1 MGIKNR
7 ISKIVKLTVFMLLAV
22 VISASFMQI
31 TFAKKVIKSVPS
43 HVENYQ
49 IPGYITYEQ
58 YINDPFLLCTA
69 HGVAI
74 PGYGSTL
81 VVSGGH
87 TADTTDQGKPTGY
100 LTVKDLGTAT
110 IFANEDY
117 TDLTDT
123 TSRTY
128 GYYTEAIEHQA
139 TPAEAYIL
147 AELDQNTPG
156 NGVEFTVTDREYTG
170 DVYEDAYL
178 DVDGKRYYAIEYNS
192 AHEPTKYVAKVNGKY
207 YEVEMDN
214 TEGSGSYSAVQVAW
228 WAVATVQEGS
238 RVPDNSLATEARN
251 FEEYI
256 NMLSPNGKYEIIRDG
271 EVETTEVSSISLN
284 KTNVTLDP
292 GKTEKLELTMLPDN
306 LAKTDITWTTS
317 NKDVVGIDAEGKITA
332 KKAGTATIT
341 VAVKNNDSM
350 KAVCKVTVTGKV
362 EENKD
367 NKEDKKQLRDEN
379 KDLNILYVGTEDKT
393 TEQLGDDLS
402 GLAEKYGY
410 SSKFN
415 HIKTNGDLTDLVG
428 SDDWN
433 KLDLESYDVI
443 VIQENENT
451 IRTNGEEFRNA
462 AKKIA
467 DSAKSKNSNVK
478 LFVRQVSANKDAD
491 SNAKNSI
498 YNTVSEAA
506 KDIGG
511 TVINDG
517 KAFDESSSKNS
528 NINLYSG
535 NENMSDDGTY
545 LSATCIFA
553 TVYGHSPVGVAYYG
567 KAGEADAKKLQE
579 IAASVCSSSIKE
591 DDSNKEESEKTEEG
605 ENPESVDGVYEGTVS
620 AENLFNIDYPTSMES
635 DKAEVLYDSTTNKYR
650 IGPFKVSY
658 LRYITKCGERPAADF
673 SGITESLLTGKFYKD
688 GKEEI
693 DIISTD
699 NYRFV
704 YEHDHAAVREAN
716 NNVDTDASYPFPYSD
731 EEFYIELDY
740 LEDLASITSFKFNF
754 HYMNGGATYTVF
766 RGTYLTIQWRV
777 INTGT
782 LASSS
787 STAYVSEPKV
797 QLMDNFTNSL
807 GIDLLKVANENREI
821 ESIQGPYYDN
831 WDTEREHPNW
841 TVHFTDGTSMG
852 GQLEGPYYDNW
863 DTEREH
869 PNYNLTLADGTVLHP
884 TEAQVNGIAGTQ
896 EVTLKYENMTEDGT
910 VYPDG
915 LSKSKIGKIVSA
927 DKFMG
932 NYDVVDI
939 DNSTVTFDG
948 DNVNINVKIKK
959 ISEIITYFGGSTTYM
974 TDAQEQTATINR
986 NRNSL
991 VVTGNVDVS
1000 FQYYVATATAS
1011 PGAPAVPIKMTA
1023 TIKVSYMY
1031 INPLE
1036 DYADAG
1042 NIKAKAEKAT
1052 ALLSLKSGGIKLEK
1066 KGFLDDTKIE
1076 LTCNKTIKI
1085 SAAGNEG
1092 CIKGSG
1098 NASVVISKSGA
1109 NHYAWF
1115 TIEDGDYVVKAKVD
1129 IEVPDFHLEK
1139 SSIDLSGGSSASTV
1153 FYNACKNDVGDAP
1166 GIRGEDGALKIPETL
1181 PAEVSTSGIVLNGLD
1196 GYNLDQSSLAGA
1208 TIDGYTFA
1216 PGWAWTEED
1225 GEVVGIEV
1233 TAQNTIQGL
1242 SAVVTADISEREG
1255 GHSATLTINYTSP
1268 ATASGEQLQGLV
1280 ENLGGILMAVGGT
1293 PSKSQTQTTVGPGG
1307 GDPGGSGDGD
1317 YDEDDTEMGTGA
1329 AYLVDYDADIEFI
1342 MGEIDLT
1349 TSIGG
1354 MVWEDAE
1361 PFVKGEES
1369 KADGIFNEADGDKK
1383 LSKIEVRIW
1392 KVVYELKDNAYVE
1405 VTSGDHARTLADA
1418 YRTKTVSEDGSI
1430 KLEDKI
1436 DFESDDKA
1444 KRLFTDDNGDY
1455 KVYLNIPAIE
1465 GLDPEKY
1472 KVSYDVEFIYDG
1484 QTYEVTEYL
1493 ASTGE
1498 TETAKK
1504 VEKFESTSATP
1515 DGAGENPNP
1524 VDYSAYANDSYAIET
1539 YDERYAYDTKFTE
1552 VYGKEEIKSDGT
1564 TKGAASNPDAE
1575 NSEELE
1581 LNYTSSDKGFDE
1593 IPSEETN
1600 VENNVDTNNETN
1612 NAQTRKESTL
1622 VTKDNEG
1629 YIYDQYGMKARTSTA
1644 GLLLPYEDR
1653 IHVEDKKEDI
1663 PLEYIDTG
1671 AVGQFTY
1678 YKPINEYFS
1687 HINLGLVNRDHSD
1700 VTVSQD
1706 LYKAGITVNQDDLTY
1721 KYSALIDLEDEKYA
1735 DKLNMLLDMQNS
1747 GVAYEIGL
1755 YASDFYYRSDVYKA
1769 DYQTE
1774 VIKDVID
1781 QAKQESELRLFA
1793 TYKISVYND
1802 SDNQDVSIN
1811 KLNDYFD
1818 STYTL
1823 ITEEVKTK
1831 IEDENGVREE
1841 QVVAEPSYFRIYNPL
1856 GANLE
1861 ESPYHYNMKEDLE
1874 AGLTRVNRTEE
1885 ESEKMVTGQVTWTI
1899 DESENGL
1906 REVKGTDEAPGGEY
1920 RKMTTE
1926 TFKTTTADGGKRV
1939 TNELTLR
1946 PGEKLEI
1953 FVSFEVDRQGYN
1965 EATTEEYEE
1974 SKEEKDKTRADLLG
1988 GKNNVAEVA
1997 NYTTFY
2003 TEESLG
2009 KNNNVAYKAGEVSGK
2024 VDKDSAADNVNFEMT
2039 EVVENNGA
2047 KYTVLDKKWLEDD
2060 TETAPVFRV
2069 FIRDKDTSKRSIN
2082 GIVWDEELSEKV
2094 DGVENTSTG
2103 DGKYTEGEKGI
2114 PGVTVTLVEKI
2125 KISEEEATLED
2136 GRNIPAGEY
2145 EYVWPDGAFS
2155 DAIPG
2160 YTSVTMSDKDGKY
2173 QLENF
2178 VSGNYVVRFEY
2189 GNTAL
2194 TMDYNG
2200 QDYKNT
2206 SYQEGIVN
2214 PSQGTIDENFKEE
2227 HKNNDQTTPEL
2238 LEQMTLNNEWHDL
2251 TGVTEGLT
2259 NSENEQRVS
2268 DARDYEARRLGIIG
2282 FTRTINNSTA
2292 EILAVAD
2299 SQELKDL
2306 KQAILNEMNKESD
2319 AAKTYQE
2326 ALEKVKN
2333 SDERLKAFVESDE
2346 YKALIEYTSMEA
2358 NTSKLRVQIEDS
2370 SDLDFGVT
2378 KKSTGGAFTVNVGG
2392 TYDQILDAMKNDPEN
2407 VKKEHTINNI
2417 DFGLERRPDTII
2429 QLDKYLQRI
2438 ELQKENEP
2446 IFRLVLNR
2454 SGEIQTEQSI
2464 GNESLL
2470 SLEESE
2476 GTQGFRYINMEEDYL
2491 RNTRIFVDYEIA
2503 VTNKSEVDYASS
2515 KLVNETYTDEK
2526 LDEYIDT
2533 INDNSVSGE
2542 GIRYGEYAGLFY
2554 YTHDKNA
2561 INEDYT
2567 VAGGAYRDDAVRT
2580 TVDYVV
2586 DYIDPSI
2593 NLAEGLSNWESA
2605 GNDGEAGK
2613 RFESLEGL
2621 ISDDSYT
2628 EQKPENDQSD
2638 NTETKYYLQDNDG
2651 NLYMSESRANLAITT
2666 NDGLDRNMKT
2676 TPQLERGSKGE
2687 GKLRY
2692 EVSTGNDK
2700 VNDMGQKAYS
2710 NEQVIVENILS
2721 YKNNT
2726 YEPTTHNKDLTKELS
2741 TINLGDEKADDK
2753 PTSGS
2758 VVVNTTA
2765 DVTNDLSMDD
2775 MIYDNLAEVLV
2786 YSNSVGRRTMAA
2798 IPGNAFEIVK
2808 QNVNDSSLQSAGGG
2822 IWNAGHSS
2830 NPAKDEKI
2838 LEDLI
2843 AEYSKPIE
2851 YTQTAKYAFNTKEAL
2866 KESNPEETGK
2876 YIAELDADAAEYVT
2890 FTEPTG
2896 LSKTMQNQTIF
2907 IIAMLIALIVLA
2919 VGIIVITLRVVM
2931 VKSTDDVTIEST
2943 KE

>member
-31 TFAKKVIKSVPS
+31 AFAKKVIKSVPS
-43 HVENYQ
+43 HAENYKT
-49 IPGYITYEQ
+49 PRYITYEE

-74 PGYGSTL
+74 PGYNSTL
-81 VVSGGH
+81 VISGGH
-87 TADTTDQGKPTGY
+87 TEDTTDQGIPTGK
-100 LTVKDLGTAT
+100 LTADDLGKAT
-110 IFANEDY
+110 VFSGHGY
-117 TDLTDT
+117 TDLVPT

-128 GYYTEAIEHQA
+128 GYYTDAEVHQA

-256 NMLSPNGKYEIIRDG
+256 NMLSPNGKFEIIRDG

-292 GKTEKLELTMLPDN
+292 GKTEQLELTMLPDN

-317 NKDVVGIDAEGKITA
+317 NKDVVGIDSKGKITA

-362 EENKD
+362 EENKDNKD

-545 LSATCIFA
+545 LSAACIFA

-591 DDSNKEESEKTEEG
+591 DDSNKEESEETTEEG
-605 ENPESVDGVYEGTVS
+605 ENPESVDGVYEGSVS

-635 DKAEVLYDSTTNKYR
+635 ENAEVLYDSTTNKYK

-673 SGITESLLTGKFYKD
+673 SGITESLLTGKFYRD
-688 GKEEI
+688 GKEVTEL
-693 DIISTD
+693 ISTD

-754 HYMNGGATYTVF
+754 HYMNGGATFTVYH
-766 RGTYLTIQWRV
+766 GTYLTIQWSV
-777 INTGT
+777 HTTYLSSGT
-782 LASSS
+782 SASAFNKDDKIMLSK
-787 STAYVSEPKV
+787 YIR
-797 QLMDNFTNSL
+797 D
-807 GIDLLKVANENREI
+807 GIDTTLKKVEENSGAV
-821 ESIQGPYYDN
+821 SIDYSFNPGGLTPGSVNSY
-831 WDTEREHPNW
+831 TSK
-841 TVHFTDGTSMG
+841 GTS
-852 GQLEGPYYDNW
+852 DNT
-863 DTEREH
+863 D
-869 PNYNLTLADGTVLHP
+869 
-884 TEAQVNGIAGTQ
+884 
-896 EVTLKYENMTEDGT
+896 
-910 VYPDG
+910 PDY
-915 LSKSKIGKIVSA
+915 
-927 DKFMG
+927 F
-932 NYDVVDI
+932 
-939 DNSTVTFDG
+939 
-948 DNVNINVKIKK
+948 
-959 ISEIITYFGGSTTYM
+959 IITYDYSIAGATLSGFGSNVEGVSVTYSGGIV
-974 TDAQEQTATINR
+974 TIKIPRDYSRLYVEGN
-986 NRNSL
+986 L
-991 VVTGNVDVS
+991 VVTFTSQTEVDNGDGTTTVEATGRSQNISYSYDNVENFAWDLVHKHEPM
-1000 FQYYVATATAS
+1000 AE
-1011 PGAPAVPIKMTA
+1011 PISSNT
-1023 TIKVSYMY
+1023 
-1031 INPLE
+1031 
-1036 DYADAG
+1036 
-1042 NIKAKAEKAT
+1042 
-1052 ALLSLKSGGIKLEK
+1052 KLEAASYDDHMGLDVDRL
-1066 KGFLDDTKIE
+1066 GFLGTDGGTKVRLYYNVPFEDTKIE
-1076 LTCNKTIKI
+1076 ISHERGDQPKAINGEEVVVDRSGHYGVQIKATSNSNPNVYFIVYIPLMLKDLYAETSDI
-1085 SAAGNEG
+1085 S
-1092 CIKGSG
+1092 
-1098 NASVVISKSGA
+1098 IS
-1109 NHYAWF
+1109 
-1115 TIEDGDYVVKAKVD
+1115 
-1129 IEVPDFHLEK
+1129 
-1139 SSIDLSGGSSASTV
+1139 GSSTAQV
-1153 FYNACKNDVGDAP
+1153 EFYNANGEPGNDVA
-1166 GIRGEDGALKIPETL
+1166 
-1181 PAEVSTSGIVLNGLD
+1181 LNGIIEKIKGLIVEKQYVEGRD
-1196 GYNLDQSSLAGA
+1196 PDNAS
-1208 TIDGYTFA
+1208 
-1216 PGWAWTEED
+1216 TEFTSYIKS
-1225 GEVVGIEV
+1225 VGLNSD
-1233 TAQNTIQGL
+1233 NT
-1242 SAVVTADISEREG
+1242 AVVFTGNEMQEMDVMAMLLFSFKDDSDE
-1255 GHSATLTINYTSP
+1255 
-1268 ATASGEQLQGLV
+1268 GLV
-1280 ENLGGILMAVGGT
+1280 EVNITFTGTANSNVSGDGDQPENTEGETAGESDNPNGQNDTSSGTVVDQQLMPTSAT
-1293 PSKSQTQTTVGPGG
+1293 ESKSQTQTTVGPGG
-1307 GDPGGSGDGD
+1307 GDPGGSGGD
-1317 YDEDDTEMGTGA
+1317 SDEEDTEMGTGA
-1329 AYLVDYDADIEFI
+1329 AYLVDYDADIEFLPDG
-1342 MGEIDLT
+1342 MEIDLT

-1392 KVVYELKDNAYVE
+1392 KVVYEKKDSTYEE
-1405 VTSGDHARTLADA
+1405 VTSGEYVRTLADA
-1418 YRTKTVSEDGSI
+1418 YRKKTVSENGSV

-1436 DFESDDKA
+1436 DFESDDRS
-1444 KRLFTDDNGDY
+1444 KRLYTDDNGDY
-1455 KVYLNIPAIE
+1455 TAYLNVPAIQ
-1465 GLDPEKY
+1465 GLDTEKY

-1552 VYGKEEIKSDGT
+1552 VYGKDTIKSDGT
-1564 TKGAASNPDAE
+1564 TLGAASNPDAE

-1581 LNYTSSDKGFDE
+1581 LKYTSSDKGFDE

-2069 FIRDKDTSKRSIN
+2069 FIRDKDTSMRSIN

-2125 KISEEEATLED
+2125 KISEEESTLED

-2214 PSQGTIDENFKEE
+2214 PSQDTIDENFKEE

-2407 VKKEHTINNI
+2407 VKKEYTINSI

-2526 LDEYIDT
+2526 LDEFIDT

-2567 VAGGAYRDDAVRT
+2567 VAGGTYRDDAVRT
-2580 TVDYVV
+2580 TVDSVV

-2896 LSKTMQNQTIF
+2896 LSKTMQNQTVF

>member
-31 TFAKKVIKSVPS
+31 AFAKKVIKSVPS
-43 HVENYQ
+43 HAENYKT
-49 IPGYITYEQ
+49 PRYITYEE

-74 PGYGSTL
+74 PGYNSTL
-81 VVSGGH
+81 VISGGH
-87 TADTTDQGKPTGY
+87 TEDTTDQGIPTGK
-100 LTVKDLGTAT
+100 LTADDLGKAT
-110 IFANEDY
+110 VFSGHGY
-117 TDLTDT
+117 TDLVPT

-128 GYYTEAIEHQA
+128 GYYTDAEVHQA

-256 NMLSPNGKYEIIRDG
+256 NMLSPNGKFEIIRDG

-292 GKTEKLELTMLPDN
+292 GKTEQLELTMLPDN

-317 NKDVVGIDAEGKITA
+317 NKDVVGIDSKGKITA

-367 NKEDKKQLRDEN
+367 DKEDKKQLRDEN

-545 LSATCIFA
+545 LSAACIFA

-591 DDSNKEESEKTEEG
+591 DDSNKEESEETTEEG
-605 ENPESVDGVYEGTVS
+605 ENPESVDGVYEGSVS

-635 DKAEVLYDSTTNKYR
+635 ENAEVLYDSTTNKYK

-673 SGITESLLTGKFYKD
+673 SGITESLLTGKFYRD
-688 GKEEI
+688 GKEVTEL
-693 DIISTD
+693 ISTD

-754 HYMNGGATYTVF
+754 HYMNGGATFTVYH
-766 RGTYLTIQWRV
+766 GTYLTIQWSV
-777 INTGT
+777 HTTYLSSGT
-782 LASSS
+782 SASAFNKDDKIMLSK
-787 STAYVSEPKV
+787 YIR
-797 QLMDNFTNSL
+797 D
-807 GIDLLKVANENREI
+807 GIDNTLKRVEENSGAVSI
-821 ESIQGPYYDN
+821 EYSFNPGGLTPGSVNSY
-831 WDTEREHPNW
+831 TSK
-841 TVHFTDGTSMG
+841 GTS
-852 GQLEGPYYDNW
+852 DNT
-863 DTEREH
+863 D
-869 PNYNLTLADGTVLHP
+869 
-884 TEAQVNGIAGTQ
+884 
-896 EVTLKYENMTEDGT
+896 
-910 VYPDG
+910 PDY
-915 LSKSKIGKIVSA
+915 
-927 DKFMG
+927 F
-932 NYDVVDI
+932 
-939 DNSTVTFDG
+939 
-948 DNVNINVKIKK
+948 
-959 ISEIITYFGGSTTYM
+959 IITYDYSIAGATLSGFGSNVEGVSVTYSGGIV
-974 TDAQEQTATINR
+974 TIKIPRDYSRLYVEGN
-986 NRNSL
+986 L
-991 VVTGNVDVS
+991 VVTFTSQTEVDNGDGTTTVEATGRSQNISYSYDNVENFAWDLVHKHEPM
-1000 FQYYVATATAS
+1000 AE
-1011 PGAPAVPIKMTA
+1011 PISSNT
-1023 TIKVSYMY
+1023 
-1031 INPLE
+1031 
-1036 DYADAG
+1036 
-1042 NIKAKAEKAT
+1042 
-1052 ALLSLKSGGIKLEK
+1052 KLEAASYDDHMGLDVDRL
-1066 KGFLDDTKIE
+1066 GFLGTDGGTKVRLYYNVPFEDTKIE
-1076 LTCNKTIKI
+1076 ISHERGDQPKAINGEEVVVDRSGHYGVQIKATSNSNPNVYFIVYIPLMLKDLYAETSDI
-1085 SAAGNEG
+1085 S
-1092 CIKGSG
+1092 
-1098 NASVVISKSGA
+1098 IS
-1109 NHYAWF
+1109 
-1115 TIEDGDYVVKAKVD
+1115 
-1129 IEVPDFHLEK
+1129 
-1139 SSIDLSGGSSASTV
+1139 GSSTAQV
-1153 FYNACKNDVGDAP
+1153 EFYNANGEPGNDVA
-1166 GIRGEDGALKIPETL
+1166 
-1181 PAEVSTSGIVLNGLD
+1181 LNGIIEKIKGLIVEKQYVEGRD
-1196 GYNLDQSSLAGA
+1196 PDNAS
-1208 TIDGYTFA
+1208 
-1216 PGWAWTEED
+1216 TEFTSYIKS
-1225 GEVVGIEV
+1225 VGLNSD
-1233 TAQNTIQGL
+1233 NT
-1242 SAVVTADISEREG
+1242 AVVFTGNEMQEMDVMAMLLFSFKDDSDE
-1255 GHSATLTINYTSP
+1255 
-1268 ATASGEQLQGLV
+1268 GLV
-1280 ENLGGILMAVGGT
+1280 EVNITFTGTANSNVSGDGDQPENTEGETAGESDNPNGQNDTSSGTVVDQQLMPTSAT
-1293 PSKSQTQTTVGPGG
+1293 ESKSQTQTTVGPGG
-1307 GDPGGSGDGD
+1307 GDPGGSGGD
-1317 YDEDDTEMGTGA
+1317 SDEEDTEMGTGA
-1329 AYLVDYDADIEFI
+1329 AYLVDYDADIEFLPDG
-1342 MGEIDLT
+1342 MEIDLT

-1392 KVVYELKDNAYVE
+1392 KVVYEKKDSTYEE
-1405 VTSGDHARTLADA
+1405 VTSGEYVRTLADA
-1418 YRTKTVSEDGSI
+1418 YRKKTVSENGSV

-1856 GANLE
+1856 GTNLE

-2069 FIRDKDTSKRSIN
+2069 FIRDKDTSMRSIN

-2094 DGVENTSTG
+2094 DGVENISTG

-2125 KISEEEATLED
+2125 KISEEESTLED

-2214 PSQGTIDENFKEE
+2214 PSQDTIDENFKEE

-2407 VKKEHTINNI
+2407 VKKEYTINSI

-2741 TINLGDEKADDK
+2741 TINLGDEKADNK

-2896 LSKTMQNQTIF
+2896 LSKTMQNQTVF

>member
-43 HVENYQ
+43 HAENYKM
-49 IPGYITYEQ
+49 PRYITYEE

-74 PGYGSTL
+74 PGYNSTW
-81 VVSGGH
+81 VISGDNRTH
-87 TADTTDQGKPTGY
+87 ETDQGDDTGY
-100 LTVKDLGTAT
+100 LTAEDLGAAT
-110 IFANEDY
+110 CFADGTY
-117 TDLTDT
+117 KGLVPT

-128 GYYTEAIEHQA
+128 GYYTDAKEYQA
-139 TPAEAYIL
+139 TPAEAYVL

-178 DVDGKRYYAIEYNS
+178 EVDGEKYYAIEFNS

-367 NKEDKKQLRDEN
+367 DKEDKKQLRDEN

-451 IRTNGEEFRNA
+451 IRTNGEEFRNV

-545 LSATCIFA
+545 LSAACIFA

-591 DDSNKEESEKTEEG
+591 DDSNKEESEETTEEG
-605 ENPESVDGVYEGTVS
+605 ENPESVDGVYEGSVS

-635 DKAEVLYDSTTNKYR
+635 ENAEVLYDSTTNKYK

-673 SGITESLLTGKFYKD
+673 SGITESLLTGKFYRD
-688 GKEEI
+688 GKEVTEL
-693 DIISTD
+693 ISTD

-754 HYMNGGATYTVF
+754 HYMNGGATFTVF
-766 RGTYLTIQWRV
+766 HGTYLTIQWKV
-777 INTGT
+777 NKTMLSVGGGT
-782 LASSS
+782 SSAS
-787 STAYVSEPKV
+787 V
-797 QLMDNFTNSL
+797 DNLRNN
-807 GIDLLKVANENREI
+807 GEIDLDTEKVANTNWTTSVNVSDMLTESNVSVSGTHETRISGADNATIVITAEDDEYITFDWHMNESVGRCDLQSTTISDGDGSVVNGGSLSWEGFLGTSPVIEGIKIKKSYNEI
-821 ESIQGPYYDN
+821 ETYAIVYLDIKHLTTRQTHSIFVHYYA
-831 WDTEREHPNW
+831 TYSKK
-841 TVHFTDGTSMG
+841 TA
-852 GQLEGPYYDNW
+852 LEYLKNVAFKA
-863 DTEREH
+863 
-869 PNYNLTLADGTVLHP
+869 N
-884 TEAQVNGIAGTQ
+884 TQ
-896 EVTLKYENMTEDGT
+896 N
-910 VYPDG
+910 DG
-915 LSKSKIGKIVSA
+915 LRIK
-927 DKFMG
+927 
-932 NYDVVDI
+932 
-939 DNSTVTFDG
+939 NSSGAIEVRKEGFLG
-948 DNVNINVKIKK
+948 SNGVKIKLESTNM
-959 ISEIITYFGGSTTYM
+959 SENESPTIKYEKTFG
-974 TDAQEQTATINR
+974 ELTIN
-986 NRNSL
+986 NSG
-991 VVTGNVDVS
+991 V
-1000 FQYYVATATAS
+1000 
-1011 PGAPAVPIKMTA
+1011 I
-1023 TIKVSYMY
+1023 TIKKSPDENAKIKTSIEYEGAK
-1031 INPLE
+1031 IDFTL
-1036 DYADAG
+1036 
-1042 NIKAKAEKAT
+1042 NIKVPAPYTPMNNGMEIRGMTKS
-1052 ALLSLKSGGIKLEK
+1052 ALLYNLNGDYQQSSGTS
-1066 KGFLDDTKIE
+1066 FAD
-1076 LTCNKTIKI
+1076 IKI
-1085 SAAGNEG
+1085 MGL
-1092 CIKGSG
+1092 
-1098 NASVVISKSGA
+1098 
-1109 NHYAWF
+1109 
-1115 TIEDGDYVVKAKVD
+1115 TVD
-1129 IEVPDFHLEK
+1129 IEISGTISNTDPAVYLSELSESQ
-1139 SSIDLSGGSSASTV
+1139 SSRAVFTGQNNNLASGENADITITLTDSA
-1153 FYNACKNDVGDAP
+1153 
-1166 GIRGEDGALKIPETL
+1166 GETIVITF
-1181 PAEVSTSGIVLNGLD
+1181 VYSG
-1196 GYNLDQSSLAGA
+1196 NLDQ
-1208 TIDGYTFA
+1208 D
-1216 PGWAWTEED
+1216 
-1225 GEVVGIEV
+1225 
-1233 TAQNTIQGL
+1233 
-1242 SAVVTADISEREG
+1242 
-1255 GHSATLTINYTSP
+1255 
-1268 ATASGEQLQGLV
+1268 
-1280 ENLGGILMAVGGT
+1280 VGGDPEEPET
-1293 PSKSQTQTTVGPGG
+1293 PTDPDNPDDPDRSGNPDNPDNPDGPGGSETPIADNLTPTSANQHKSQTQTTVGPGG
-1307 GDPGGSGDGD
+1307 GDPGGSGGD
-1317 YDEDDTEMGTGA
+1317 SDEEDTEMGTGA
-1329 AYLVDYDADIEFI
+1329 AYLVDYDADIEFLPDG
-1342 MGEIDLT
+1342 MEIDLT

-1392 KVVYELKDNAYVE
+1392 KVVYEKKDSTYEE
-1405 VTSGDHARTLADA
+1405 VTSGEYVRTLADA
-1418 YRTKTVSEDGSI
+1418 YRKKTVSEDGSI

-1455 KVYLNIPAIE
+1455 KVYLNIPAVE

-2069 FIRDKDTSKRSIN
+2069 FIRDKDTSMRSIN

-2214 PSQGTIDENFKEE
+2214 PSQDTIDENFKEE

-2407 VKKEHTINNI
+2407 VKKEYTINSI

-2896 LSKTMQNQTIF
+2896 LSKTMQNQTVF

>member
-43 HVENYQ
+43 HAENYKM
-49 IPGYITYEQ
+49 PRYITYEE

-74 PGYGSTL
+74 PGYNSTL
-81 VVSGGH
+81 VISGGH
-87 TADTTDQGKPTGY
+87 TEDTTDQGIPTGK
-100 LTVKDLGTAT
+100 LTADDLGKAT
-110 IFANEDY
+110 VFSGHGY
-117 TDLTDT
+117 TDLVPT

-128 GYYTEAIEHQA
+128 GYYTDAEVHQA

-256 NMLSPNGKYEIIRDG
+256 NMLSPNGKFEIIRDG

-292 GKTEKLELTMLPDN
+292 GKTEQLELTMLPDN

-317 NKDVVGIDAEGKITA
+317 NKDVVGIDSKGKITA

-367 NKEDKKQLRDEN
+367 DKEDKKQLRDEN

-545 LSATCIFA
+545 LSAACIFA

-591 DDSNKEESEKTEEG
+591 DDSNKEESEETTEEG
-605 ENPESVDGVYEGTVS
+605 ENPESVDGVYEGSVS

-635 DKAEVLYDSTTNKYR
+635 ENAEVLYDSTTNKYK

-673 SGITESLLTGKFYKD
+673 SGITESLLTGKFYRD
-688 GKEEI
+688 GKEVTEL
-693 DIISTD
+693 ISTD

-754 HYMNGGATYTVF
+754 HYMNGGATFTVYH
-766 RGTYLTIQWRV
+766 GTYLTIQWSV
-777 INTGT
+777 HTTYLSSGT
-782 LASSS
+782 SASAFNKDDKIMLSK
-787 STAYVSEPKV
+787 YIR
-797 QLMDNFTNSL
+797 D
-807 GIDLLKVANENREI
+807 GIDNTLKRVEENSGAVSI
-821 ESIQGPYYDN
+821 EYSFNPGGLTPGSVNSY
-831 WDTEREHPNW
+831 TSK
-841 TVHFTDGTSMG
+841 GTS
-852 GQLEGPYYDNW
+852 DNT
-863 DTEREH
+863 D
-869 PNYNLTLADGTVLHP
+869 
-884 TEAQVNGIAGTQ
+884 
-896 EVTLKYENMTEDGT
+896 
-910 VYPDG
+910 PDY
-915 LSKSKIGKIVSA
+915 
-927 DKFMG
+927 F
-932 NYDVVDI
+932 
-939 DNSTVTFDG
+939 
-948 DNVNINVKIKK
+948 
-959 ISEIITYFGGSTTYM
+959 IITYDYSIAGATLSGFGSNVEGVSVTYSGGIV
-974 TDAQEQTATINR
+974 TIKIPRDYSRLYVEGN
-986 NRNSL
+986 L
-991 VVTGNVDVS
+991 VVTFTSQTEVDNGDGTTTVEATGRSQNISYSYDNVENFAWDLVHKHEPM
-1000 FQYYVATATAS
+1000 AE
-1011 PGAPAVPIKMTA
+1011 PISSNT
-1023 TIKVSYMY
+1023 
-1031 INPLE
+1031 
-1036 DYADAG
+1036 
-1042 NIKAKAEKAT
+1042 
-1052 ALLSLKSGGIKLEK
+1052 KLEAASYDDHMGLDVDRL
-1066 KGFLDDTKIE
+1066 GFLGTDGGTKVRLYYNVPFEDTKIE
-1076 LTCNKTIKI
+1076 ISHERGDQPKAINGEEVVVDRSGHYGVQIKATSNSNPNVYFIVYIPLMLKDLYAETSDI
-1085 SAAGNEG
+1085 S
-1092 CIKGSG
+1092 
-1098 NASVVISKSGA
+1098 IS
-1109 NHYAWF
+1109 
-1115 TIEDGDYVVKAKVD
+1115 
-1129 IEVPDFHLEK
+1129 
-1139 SSIDLSGGSSASTV
+1139 GSSTAQV
-1153 FYNACKNDVGDAP
+1153 EFYNANGEPGNDVA
-1166 GIRGEDGALKIPETL
+1166 
-1181 PAEVSTSGIVLNGLD
+1181 LNGIIEKIKGLIVEKQYVEGRD
-1196 GYNLDQSSLAGA
+1196 PDNAS
-1208 TIDGYTFA
+1208 
-1216 PGWAWTEED
+1216 TEFTSYIKS
-1225 GEVVGIEV
+1225 VGLNSD
-1233 TAQNTIQGL
+1233 NT
-1242 SAVVTADISEREG
+1242 AVVFTGNEMQEMDVMAMLLFSFKDDSDE
-1255 GHSATLTINYTSP
+1255 
-1268 ATASGEQLQGLV
+1268 GLV
-1280 ENLGGILMAVGGT
+1280 EVNITFTGTANSNVSGDGDQPENTEGETAGESDNPNGQNDTSSGTVVDQQLMPTSAT
-1293 PSKSQTQTTVGPGG
+1293 ESKSQTQTTVGPGG
-1307 GDPGGSGDGD
+1307 GDPGGGGDGD

-1329 AYLVDYDADIEFI
+1329 AYLVDYDADIEFLPDG
-1342 MGEIDLT
+1342 MEIDLT

-1392 KVVYELKDNAYVE
+1392 KVVYEKKDSTYEE
-1405 VTSGDHARTLADA
+1405 VTSGEYVRTLADA
-1418 YRTKTVSEDGSI
+1418 YRKKTVSENGSV

-1436 DFESDDKA
+1436 DFESDDRS
-1444 KRLFTDDNGDY
+1444 KRLYTDDNGDY

-1856 GANLE
+1856 GTNLE

-2069 FIRDKDTSKRSIN
+2069 FIRDKDTSMRSIN

-2214 PSQGTIDENFKEE
+2214 PSQDTIDENFKEE

-2407 VKKEHTINNI
+2407 VKKEYTINSI

-2526 LDEYIDT
+2526 LDEFIDT

-2741 TINLGDEKADDK
+2741 TINLGDEKADNK

-2896 LSKTMQNQTIF
+2896 LSKTMQNQTVF

>member
-1 MGIKNR
+1 
-7 ISKIVKLTVFMLLAV
+7 MLSV
-22 VISASFMQI
+22 GGGSSSA
-31 TFAKKVIKSVPS
+31 
-43 HVENYQ
+43 
-49 IPGYITYEQ
+49 
-58 YINDPFLLCTA
+58 
-69 HGVAI
+69 
-74 PGYGSTL
+74 
-81 VVSGGH
+81 
-87 TADTTDQGKPTGY
+87 
-100 LTVKDLGTAT
+100 
-110 IFANEDY
+110 
-117 TDLTDT
+117 
-123 TSRTY
+123 
-128 GYYTEAIEHQA
+128 
-139 TPAEAYIL
+139 
-147 AELDQNTPG
+147 
-156 NGVEFTVTDREYTG
+156 TVTDLLNMNNITAGVEKTAGWSQSVNLSEVIGESNIELSEPSGGSEASVTAVKGSISNVREDDEYITFDFDAGEIFAYFSGATVSLSTGEGTVVSAGHTEGAFAWTVKLHDIKIKKKHRELINQDYFTVSMNYLTGTKHYSVGVKYYSSYSKKTALELFENIGFKTDVETQKTAIQSTGNTIEVRKEGFIGSSGLKLKINTTNDLDGDDELSYTGTGARSFTINNSGLITMKKSPDENGKVKIVLKRNSFKIEYTFALKLPAPYTPMNNGMEIRGMTKSALLYNLNG
-170 DVYEDAYL
+170 DYQQSSGTSYADIKIMGLTVDIEISGTISNTDPAVYLSEL
-178 DVDGKRYYAIEYNS
+178 SESQSSR
-192 AHEPTKYVAKVNGKY
+192 
-207 YEVEMDN
+207 
-214 TEGSGSYSAVQVAW
+214 AVFTGQ
-228 WAVATVQEGS
+228 
-238 RVPDNSLATEARN
+238 NN
-251 FEEYI
+251 
-256 NMLSPNGKYEIIRDG
+256 
-271 EVETTEVSSISLN
+271 
-284 KTNVTLDP
+284 
-292 GKTEKLELTMLPDN
+292 N
-306 LAKTDITWTTS
+306 LANGENADIT
-317 NKDVVGIDAEGKITA
+317 IT
-332 KKAGTATIT
+332 
-341 VAVKNNDSM
+341 
-350 KAVCKVTVTGKV
+350 
-362 EENKD
+362 
-367 NKEDKKQLRDEN
+367 
-379 KDLNILYVGTEDKT
+379 
-393 TEQLGDDLS
+393 
-402 GLAEKYGY
+402 
-410 SSKFN
+410 
-415 HIKTNGDLTDLVG
+415 LTDSAG
-428 SDDWN
+428 
-433 KLDLESYDVI
+433 ETI
-443 VIQENENT
+443 VIT
-451 IRTNGEEFRNA
+451 
-462 AKKIA
+462 
-467 DSAKSKNSNVK
+467 
-478 LFVRQVSANKDAD
+478 FV
-491 SNAKNSI
+491 
-498 YNTVSEAA
+498 
-506 KDIGG
+506 
-511 TVINDG
+511 
-517 KAFDESSSKNS
+517 
-528 NINLYSG
+528 YSG
-535 NENMSDDGTY
+535 NLDQD
-545 LSATCIFA
+545 
-553 TVYGHSPVGVAYYG
+553 VGG
-567 KAGEADAKKLQE
+567 DPGEAETPTDPDNPGDPE
-579 IAASVCSSSIKE
+579 EPETPTDPDNPGDPDDPDSSGNPDNPDDPGGSGTPIA
-591 DDSNKEESEKTEEG
+591 D
-605 ENPESVDGVYEGTVS
+605 
-620 AENLFNIDYPTSMES
+620 NLTPTS
-635 DKAEVLYDSTTNKYR
+635 
-650 IGPFKVSY
+650 
-658 LRYITKCGERPAADF
+658 
-673 SGITESLLTGKFYKD
+673 
-688 GKEEI
+688 
-693 DIISTD
+693 
-699 NYRFV
+699 
-704 YEHDHAAVREAN
+704 AN
-716 NNVDTDASYPFPYSD
+716 Q
-731 EEFYIELDY
+731 
-740 LEDLASITSFKFNF
+740 
-754 HYMNGGATYTVF
+754 H
-766 RGTYLTIQWRV
+766 
-777 INTGT
+777 
-782 LASSS
+782 
-787 STAYVSEPKV
+787 
-797 QLMDNFTNSL
+797 
-807 GIDLLKVANENREI
+807 
-821 ESIQGPYYDN
+821 
-831 WDTEREHPNW
+831 
-841 TVHFTDGTSMG
+841 
-852 GQLEGPYYDNW
+852 
-863 DTEREH
+863 
-869 PNYNLTLADGTVLHP
+869 
-884 TEAQVNGIAGTQ
+884 
-896 EVTLKYENMTEDGT
+896 
-910 VYPDG
+910 
-915 LSKSKIGKIVSA
+915 
-927 DKFMG
+927 
-932 NYDVVDI
+932 
-939 DNSTVTFDG
+939 
-948 DNVNINVKIKK
+948 
-959 ISEIITYFGGSTTYM
+959 
-974 TDAQEQTATINR
+974 
-986 NRNSL
+986 
-991 VVTGNVDVS
+991 
-1000 FQYYVATATAS
+1000 
-1011 PGAPAVPIKMTA
+1011 
-1023 TIKVSYMY
+1023 
-1031 INPLE
+1031 
-1036 DYADAG
+1036 
-1042 NIKAKAEKAT
+1042 
-1052 ALLSLKSGGIKLEK
+1052 
-1066 KGFLDDTKIE
+1066 
-1076 LTCNKTIKI
+1076 
-1085 SAAGNEG
+1085 
-1092 CIKGSG
+1092 
-1098 NASVVISKSGA
+1098 
-1109 NHYAWF
+1109 
-1115 TIEDGDYVVKAKVD
+1115 
-1129 IEVPDFHLEK
+1129 
-1139 SSIDLSGGSSASTV
+1139 
-1153 FYNACKNDVGDAP
+1153 
-1166 GIRGEDGALKIPETL
+1166 
-1181 PAEVSTSGIVLNGLD
+1181 
-1196 GYNLDQSSLAGA
+1196 
-1208 TIDGYTFA
+1208 
-1216 PGWAWTEED
+1216 
-1225 GEVVGIEV
+1225 
-1233 TAQNTIQGL
+1233 
-1242 SAVVTADISEREG
+1242 
-1255 GHSATLTINYTSP
+1255 
-1268 ATASGEQLQGLV
+1268 
-1280 ENLGGILMAVGGT
+1280 
-1293 PSKSQTQTTVGPGG
+1293 KSQTQTTVGPGG
-1307 GDPGGSGDGD
+1307 GDPGGSGDS
-1317 YDEDDTEMGTGA
+1317 DEEDTEMGTGA
-1329 AYLVDYDADIEFI
+1329 AYIVDYDADIEFI

-1349 TSIGG
+1349 TAIGG

-1405 VTSGDHARTLADA
+1405 VTSEDHARTLADA

-1455 KVYLNIPAIE
+1455 KVYLNIPAVE

-1552 VYGKEEIKSDGT
+1552 VYGKEEIKTDGT
-1564 TKGAASNPDAE
+1564 TKGAASNPDAA

-1600 VENNVDTNNETN
+1600 VEDNVDTNNETN

-1856 GANLE
+1856 ATNSE

-2125 KISEEEATLED
+2125 KISEEESTLED

-2214 PSQGTIDENFKEE
+2214 PSEDTINENFKEE
-2227 HKNNDQTTPEL
+2227 HKNNDQTKPNNDPN
-2238 LEQMTLNNEWHDL
+2238 EQGLFEQITLNNEWHDL

-2326 ALEKVKN
+2326 ALENVKK

-2491 RNTRIFVDYEIA
+2491 RNTRIFVDYEIV

-2526 LDEYIDT
+2526 LDDYIDT

-2567 VAGGAYRDDAVRT
+2567 VAGGTYRDDAVRT
-2580 TVDYVV
+2580 TVDSVV

-2651 NLYMSESRANLAITT
+2651 NLYMSESRANLATTT

-2687 GKLRY
+2687 GQLRY
-2692 EVSTGNDK
+2692 EVKTDDSDEDDENGK
-2700 VNDMGQKAYS
+2700 ANDMGQKAYS

-2866 KESNPEETGK
+2866 AKRNKPEETGK

-2896 LSKTMQNQTIF
+2896 LSKTMQNQTVF

>member
-1 MGIKNR
+1 MGINKKIIVNLILTIILMLSLSLIVLYAATEEDTEETIDKKLSYPSISEILPEEQVTTNGGIYITHEDLLNYPSIFCSAKGTALPGKN
-7 ISKIVKLTVFMLLAV
+7 SATLTVNG
-22 VISASFMQI
+22 
-31 TFAKKVIKSVPS
+31 K
-43 HVENYQ
+43 
-49 IPGYITYEQ
+49 TYTQ
-58 YINDPFLLCTA
+58 
-69 HGVAI
+69 
-74 PGYGSTL
+74 
-81 VVSGGH
+81 
-87 TADTTDQGKPTGY
+87 TDQGSKLAY
-100 LTVKDLGTAT
+100 LTTYNKGET
-110 IFANEDY
+110 IANTNSWTGPVASMNNPY
-117 TDLTDT
+117 SAM
-123 TSRTY
+123 TSKTY
-128 GYYTEAIEHQA
+128 AKFQVSEIRRA
-139 TPAEAYIL
+139 TPAEAWVL
-147 AELDQNTPG
+147 AEMDQNDPSKNAIEYTI
-156 NGVEFTVTDREYTG
+156 TDEEYTG
-170 DVYEDAYL
+170 EVNEEYKYEGEDSTELWAVEW
-178 DVDGKRYYAIEYNS
+178 DENS
-192 AHEPTKYVAKVNGKY
+192 LEPT
-207 YEVEMDN
+207 
-214 TEGSGSYSAVQVAW
+214 
-228 WAVATVQEGS
+228 
-238 RVPDNSLATEARN
+238 R
-251 FEEYI
+251 F
-256 NMLSPNGKYEIIRDG
+256 
-271 EVETTEVSSISLN
+271 
-284 KTNVTLDP
+284 VT
-292 GKTEKLELTMLPDN
+292 K
-306 LAKTDITWTTS
+306 
-317 NKDVVGIDAEGKITA
+317 
-332 KKAGTATIT
+332 
-341 VAVKNNDSM
+341 
-350 KAVCKVTVTGKV
+350 
-362 EENKD
+362 KD
-367 NKEDKKQLRDEN
+367 NKYYYVECSSYAPYTYVQHAWWNVKT
-379 KDLNILYVGTEDKT
+379 VGTTNKSGVQDTDLADEAEAFYDYIVDVTSYNHDTATSREDFT
-393 TEQLGDDLS
+393 TDESNDGNFNENNTVKIDYKVKMD
-402 GLAEKYGY
+402 
-410 SSKFN
+410 SSK
-415 HIKTNGDLTDLVG
+415 V
-428 SDDWN
+428 
-433 KLDLESYDVI
+433 
-443 VIQENENT
+443 
-451 IRTNGEEFRNA
+451 
-462 AKKIA
+462 
-467 DSAKSKNSNVK
+467 
-478 LFVRQVSANKDAD
+478 
-491 SNAKNSI
+491 
-498 YNTVSEAA
+498 
-506 KDIGG
+506 
-511 TVINDG
+511 
-517 KAFDESSSKNS
+517 
-528 NINLYSG
+528 
-535 NENMSDDGTY
+535 
-545 LSATCIFA
+545 
-553 TVYGHSPVGVAYYG
+553 
-567 KAGEADAKKLQE
+567 
-579 IAASVCSSSIKE
+579 
-591 DDSNKEESEKTEEG
+591 
-605 ENPESVDGVYEGTVS
+605 
-620 AENLFNIDYPTSMES
+620 
-635 DKAEVLYDSTTNKYR
+635 EVLYDAETNKYR
-650 IGPFKVSY
+650 IGPLTVDY
-658 LRYITKCGERPAADF
+658 LRSIVKCGAREPVSF
-673 SGITESLLTGKFYKD
+673 SGISNSVLVGKKADDTEVTIDKD
-688 GKEEI
+688 A
-693 DIISTD
+693 
-699 NYRFV
+699 YRFV
-704 YEHDHAAVREAN
+704 YEHDHQKYREETLN
-716 NNVDTDASYPFPYSD
+716 NTIDTDETYPYPYAN

-740 LEDLASITSFKFNF
+740 QDDIVALTSFKFDFQYVTAGGEFELLEGNYLIITWSPWCSWTVGGSTSGSGPTAQVERMLATTELAKLDVTSRANTQSTDGASGSSSGGGNITVEKEDGTSCLYQDDVKGGPTVGGAKGDALLHKEDEDEDTITLKYTVKAPEETSQNWF
-754 HYMNGGATYTVF
+754 PVDEYDDNGDYRYGSSELHKRYKINDVSVESIKGDDGKEYTEGTDYTVATINDSETNRVIEIKINKKKGYFYDALDIKFKVIGTTEKRLTYSITEGSKKPSSPWSPIDGENKHEYVTRVYEMEYAQDVIDAYDLSETESTYTKNGDAYVGKLGIIENSGEELTITAKLKDNASEFGKPGKVMYTYSTSPEAFSGPTETKNLENKFYLIYTGDYTVCVTTYTSDGRAIYQYTFDVKAPKMYINTTKTKTDSDKTSVKVNISNETPNEIYIYNAVQYINPGKLKTSGDEESIDFIEVHSITDWNYRFWINGYPISSEKIDEVYGGIAEQSGEITFTDYGNNKVKVTVNASLMSEGTLEEKNAPKSLSITGLSKLKVNGQTTYRAKANGKILSDVAWTSSDTSLATIDTNGSLTALGEGEVTITATSLEYEISGSKKITIGSKSKKDIEVTGVTLKLDKTSIVEGTIAVASATVSPAGATNSTVNYSSSNTGVATITQQGVITGVSAGKSTITVEAGGKKDTATITVTKNTTGTNSEEILNQVNELLNKINEYASKDYSGSTAEDVQKVISELESIKSQINDLKNKADTLGDSSAKAAAITANTAVDTIINGLRALISGLSQGQEVPPDSTLPGTGGQNSGNGG
-766 RGTYLTIQWRV
+766 
-777 INTGT
+777 
-782 LASSS
+782 SS
-787 STAYVSEPKV
+787 STVSPYTYSLNGNV
-797 QLMDNFTNSL
+797 LYNFN
-807 GIDLLKVANENREI
+807 
-821 ESIQGPYYDN
+821 YY
-831 WDTEREHPNW
+831 
-841 TVHFTDGTSMG
+841 
-852 GQLEGPYYDNW
+852 
-863 DTEREH
+863 
-869 PNYNLTLADGTVLHP
+869 
-884 TEAQVNGIAGTQ
+884 
-896 EVTLKYENMTEDGT
+896 LKYTDESEQVAQTLINGREAEKKDVDAGYGAGDSESGDP
-910 VYPDG
+910 VSIEFLPDG
-915 LSKSKIGKIVSA
+915 
-927 DKFMG
+927 M
-932 NYDVVDI
+932 
-939 DNSTVTFDG
+939 
-948 DNVNINVKIKK
+948 
-959 ISEIITYFGGSTTYM
+959 
-974 TDAQEQTATINR
+974 
-986 NRNSL
+986 
-991 VVTGNVDVS
+991 
-1000 FQYYVATATAS
+1000 
-1011 PGAPAVPIKMTA
+1011 
-1023 TIKVSYMY
+1023 
-1031 INPLE
+1031 
-1036 DYADAG
+1036 
-1042 NIKAKAEKAT
+1042 
-1052 ALLSLKSGGIKLEK
+1052 
-1066 KGFLDDTKIE
+1066 
-1076 LTCNKTIKI
+1076 
-1085 SAAGNEG
+1085 
-1092 CIKGSG
+1092 
-1098 NASVVISKSGA
+1098 
-1109 NHYAWF
+1109 
-1115 TIEDGDYVVKAKVD
+1115 
-1129 IEVPDFHLEK
+1129 
-1139 SSIDLSGGSSASTV
+1139 
-1153 FYNACKNDVGDAP
+1153 
-1166 GIRGEDGALKIPETL
+1166 
-1181 PAEVSTSGIVLNGLD
+1181 
-1196 GYNLDQSSLAGA
+1196 
-1208 TIDGYTFA
+1208 
-1216 PGWAWTEED
+1216 
-1225 GEVVGIEV
+1225 
-1233 TAQNTIQGL
+1233 
-1242 SAVVTADISEREG
+1242 
-1255 GHSATLTINYTSP
+1255 
-1268 ATASGEQLQGLV
+1268 
-1280 ENLGGILMAVGGT
+1280 
-1293 PSKSQTQTTVGPGG
+1293 
-1307 GDPGGSGDGD
+1307 
-1317 YDEDDTEMGTGA
+1317 
-1329 AYLVDYDADIEFI
+1329 
-1342 MGEIDLT
+1342 EIDLT
-1349 TSIGG
+1349 TSVGG

-1405 VTSGDHARTLADA
+1405 VTSEDHARTLADA

-2214 PSQGTIDENFKEE
+2214 PSEDTINENFKEE

-2238 LEQMTLNNEWHDL
+2238 IEQMTLNNEWHDL

-2326 ALEKVKN
+2326 ALERVKK

-2526 LDEYIDT
+2526 LDDYIDT
-2533 INDNSVSGE
+2533 INANSVSGE

-2567 VAGGAYRDDAVRT
+2567 VAGGTYRDDAVRT
-2580 TVDYVV
+2580 TVDSVV

-2628 EQKPENDQSD
+2628 EQKPENNQAD

-2651 NLYMSESRANLAITT
+2651 NLYMSESRANLATTT

-2687 GKLRY
+2687 GQLRY
-2692 EVSTGNDK
+2692 EVKTDDSDEDDENGK
-2700 VNDMGQKAYS
+2700 ANDMGQKAYS

-2866 KESNPEETGK
+2866 AERNKPEETGK

-2896 LSKTMQNQTIF
+2896 LSKTMQNQTVF

>member
-178 DVDGKRYYAIEYNS
+178 EVDGEKYYAIEYNS

-410 SSKFN
+410 SSEFN

-478 LFVRQVSANKDAD
+478 LFVRQVSANKDTD

-545 LSATCIFA
+545 LSAACIFA

-591 DDSNKEESEKTEEG
+591 DDSNKEESEKAEEG

-807 GIDLLKVANENREI
+807 GIDLLKVANEDREI
-821 ESIQGPYYDN
+821 ESIEGPYYDN

-841 TVHFTDGTSMG
+841 TVHFTDGTSTG

-869 PNYNLTLADGTVLHP
+869 PNYNLTLSDGTVLHP
-884 TEAQVNGIAGTQ
+884 TEAQVNGVSGETRIG
-896 EVTLKYENMTEDGT
+896 EESITLKYENVSNARVNTQSIGSVLTEGT
-910 VYPDG
+910 GRITRTSDAVGPVT
-915 LSKSKIGKIVSA
+915 ISA
-927 DKFMG
+927 SNISISNESITVGED
-932 NYDVVDI
+932 
-939 DNSTVTFDG
+939 TVTVSCTISSSSQSGYYIREQNVSGSVNRIKNKLYCKDQSVTVDLVNSDG
-948 DNVNINVKIKK
+948 EANAAVKLYFEYLNTIEQFIKDGNVKMKALK
-959 ISEIITYFGGSTTYM
+959 PTVGLTQEGG
-974 TDAQEQTATINR
+974 N
-986 NRNSL
+986 
-991 VVTGNVDVS
+991 
-1000 FQYYVATATAS
+1000 S
-1011 PGAPAVPIKMTA
+1011 PGITM
-1023 TIKVSYMY
+1023 
-1031 INPLE
+1031 N
-1036 DYADAG
+1036 
-1042 NIKAKAEKAT
+1042 KA
-1052 ALLSLKSGGIKLEK
+1052 
-1066 KGFLDDTKIE
+1066 GFLQDEEYYQIEIPGMEITNGEGSIRKFKASQSREYSWSVQFEEDT
-1076 LTCNKTIKI
+1076 
-1085 SAAGNEG
+1085 G
-1092 CIKGSG
+1092 CRAYF
-1098 NASVVISKSGA
+1098 NL
-1109 NHYAWF
+1109 
-1115 TIEDGDYVVKAKVD
+1115 KVN
-1129 IEVPDFHLEK
+1129 VPDLHLEK

-1242 SAVVTADISEREG
+1242 NAVVTADISEREG

-1307 GDPGGSGDGD
+1307 GDPGGSGDSD
-1317 YDEDDTEMGTGA
+1317 YDEEDTEMGTGA
-1329 AYLVDYDADIEFI
+1329 AYIVDYDADIEFI

-1405 VTSGDHARTLADA
+1405 VTSEDHARTLADA

-1856 GANLE
+1856 GTNLE

-1965 EATTEEYEE
+1965 EATTEEYEK
-1974 SKEEKDKTRADLLG
+1974 SKEDKDNTRADLLG

-2214 PSQGTIDENFKEE
+2214 PSEDTINENFKEE

-2319 AAKTYQE
+2319 AAKTYEE
-2326 ALEKVKN
+2326 ALERVKK

-2407 VKKEHTINNI
+2407 VKKEYTINNI

-2567 VAGGAYRDDAVRT
+2567 VAGGTYRDDAVRT

-2843 AEYSKPIE
+2843 SEYSKPIE

-2866 KESNPEETGK
+2866 VERNNPEETGK

-2896 LSKTMQNQTIF
+2896 LSKTMQNQTVF

>member
-43 HVENYQ
+43 HAENYKT
-49 IPGYITYEQ
+49 PRYITYEE

-74 PGYGSTL
+74 PGYNSTL
-81 VVSGGH
+81 VISGGH
-87 TADTTDQGKPTGY
+87 TEDTTDQGIPTGK
-100 LTVKDLGTAT
+100 LTAEDLGKAT
-110 IFANEDY
+110 VFSGHGY
-117 TDLTDT
+117 TDLVPT

-128 GYYTEAIEHQA
+128 GYYTDAEVHQA

-256 NMLSPNGKYEIIRDG
+256 NMLSPNGKFEIIRDG

-317 NKDVVGIDAEGKITA
+317 NKNVVGIDSNGKITA

-350 KAVCKVTVTGKV
+350 KAECKVTVTGNA

-367 NKEDKKQLRDEN
+367 DKENKKQLRDEN
-379 KDLNILYVGTEDKT
+379 KDLNILYLGTEDKT
-393 TEQLGDDLS
+393 TNQLGNSLVGFIKD
-402 GLAEKYGY
+402 YGY
-410 SSKFN
+410 SGKFN
-415 HIKTNGDLTDLVG
+415 RVSTNGDLTDLIG
-428 SDDWN
+428 SDNWN
-433 KLDLESYDVI
+433 KLDLASYDVI
-443 VIQENENT
+443 IIQEDENT
-451 IRTNGEEFRNA
+451 IRTNGQEFRDA

-491 SNAKNSI
+491 SNTKNSI

-535 NENMSDDGTY
+535 NENMSNEGAY
-545 LSATCIFA
+545 LSAACIFA
-553 TVYGHSPVGVAYYG
+553 TVYGHNPEDVDYYG
-567 KAGEADAKKLQE
+567 NVGESNGKKLQE
-579 IAASVCSSSIKE
+579 IAASVCSSSVKE
-591 DDSNKEESEKTEEG
+591 DDSNKEESEETTEEG

-673 SGITESLLTGKFYKD
+673 SGITESLLTGKFYRD
-688 GKEEI
+688 GKEVTEL
-693 DIISTD
+693 ISTD

-754 HYMNGGATYTVF
+754 HYMNGGATFTVYH
-766 RGTYLTIQWRV
+766 GTYLTIQWSV
-777 INTGT
+777 HTTYLSSGT
-782 LASSS
+782 SASAFNKDDKIMLSK
-787 STAYVSEPKV
+787 YIR
-797 QLMDNFTNSL
+797 D
-807 GIDLLKVANENREI
+807 GIDNTLKRVEENSGAVSI
-821 ESIQGPYYDN
+821 EYSFNPGGLTPGYVNSY
-831 WDTEREHPNW
+831 TSK
-841 TVHFTDGTSMG
+841 GTS
-852 GQLEGPYYDNW
+852 DNT
-863 DTEREH
+863 D
-869 PNYNLTLADGTVLHP
+869 
-884 TEAQVNGIAGTQ
+884 
-896 EVTLKYENMTEDGT
+896 
-910 VYPDG
+910 PDY
-915 LSKSKIGKIVSA
+915 
-927 DKFMG
+927 F
-932 NYDVVDI
+932 
-939 DNSTVTFDG
+939 
-948 DNVNINVKIKK
+948 
-959 ISEIITYFGGSTTYM
+959 IITYDYSIAGATLSGFGSNVEGVIVTYS
-974 TDAQEQTATINR
+974 EGIVTIKIPRDYSRLYVEGN
-986 NRNSL
+986 L
-991 VVTGNVDVS
+991 VVTFTSQTEVDNGDGTTTVEATGRSQNISYSYDNVENFAWDLVHKHEPM
-1000 FQYYVATATAS
+1000 AE
-1011 PGAPAVPIKMTA
+1011 PISSNT
-1023 TIKVSYMY
+1023 
-1031 INPLE
+1031 
-1036 DYADAG
+1036 
-1042 NIKAKAEKAT
+1042 
-1052 ALLSLKSGGIKLEK
+1052 KLEAASYDDHMGLDVDRL
-1066 KGFLDDTKIE
+1066 GFLGTDGGTKVRLYYNVPFEDTKIE
-1076 LTCNKTIKI
+1076 ISHERGDQPKAINGEEVVVDRSGHYGVQIKATSNSNPNVYFIVYIPLMLKDLYAETSDI
-1085 SAAGNEG
+1085 S
-1092 CIKGSG
+1092 
-1098 NASVVISKSGA
+1098 IS
-1109 NHYAWF
+1109 
-1115 TIEDGDYVVKAKVD
+1115 
-1129 IEVPDFHLEK
+1129 
-1139 SSIDLSGGSSASTV
+1139 GSSTAQV
-1153 FYNACKNDVGDAP
+1153 EFYNANGEPGNDVA
-1166 GIRGEDGALKIPETL
+1166 
-1181 PAEVSTSGIVLNGLD
+1181 LNGIIEKIKGLIVEKQYVEGRD
-1196 GYNLDQSSLAGA
+1196 PDNAS
-1208 TIDGYTFA
+1208 
-1216 PGWAWTEED
+1216 TEFTSYIKS
-1225 GEVVGIEV
+1225 VGLNSD
-1233 TAQNTIQGL
+1233 NT
-1242 SAVVTADISEREG
+1242 AVVFTGNEMQEMDVMAMLLFSFKDDSDE
-1255 GHSATLTINYTSP
+1255 
-1268 ATASGEQLQGLV
+1268 GLV
-1280 ENLGGILMAVGGT
+1280 EVNITFTGTANSNVSGDGDQPENTEGETAGESDNPNGQNDTSSGTVVDQQLMPTSAT
-1293 PSKSQTQTTVGPGG
+1293 ESKSQTQTTVGPGG
-1307 GDPGGSGDGD
+1307 GDPGGSGGD
-1317 YDEDDTEMGTGA
+1317 SDEEDTEMGTGA
-1329 AYLVDYDADIEFI
+1329 AYLVDYDADIEFLPDG
-1342 MGEIDLT
+1342 MEIDLT

-1539 YDERYAYDTKFTE
+1539 YDERHAFDTKFTE

-1856 GANLE
+1856 GTNLE

-2214 PSQGTIDENFKEE
+2214 PSQDTIDENFKEE

-2407 VKKEHTINNI
+2407 VKKEYTINSI

-2692 EVSTGNDK
+2692 EFSTGNDK

-2741 TINLGDEKADDK
+2741 TINLGDEKSDDK

-2896 LSKTMQNQTIF
+2896 LSKTMQNQTVF

>member
-31 TFAKKVIKSVPS
+31 AFAKKVIKSVPS
-43 HVENYQ
+43 HAENYKT
-49 IPGYITYEQ
+49 PRYITYEE

-74 PGYGSTL
+74 PGYNSTL
-81 VVSGGH
+81 VISGGH
-87 TADTTDQGKPTGY
+87 TEDTTDQGIPTGK
-100 LTVKDLGTAT
+100 LTADDLGKAT
-110 IFANEDY
+110 VFSGHGY
-117 TDLTDT
+117 TDLVPT

-128 GYYTEAIEHQA
+128 GYYTDAEVHQA

-256 NMLSPNGKYEIIRDG
+256 NMLSPNGKFEIIRDG

-292 GKTEKLELTMLPDN
+292 GKTEQLELTMLPDN

-317 NKDVVGIDAEGKITA
+317 NKDVVGIDSKGKITA

-367 NKEDKKQLRDEN
+367 DKEDKKQLRDEN

-545 LSATCIFA
+545 LSAACIFA

-591 DDSNKEESEKTEEG
+591 DDSNKEESEETTEEG
-605 ENPESVDGVYEGTVS
+605 ENPESVDGVYEGSVS

-635 DKAEVLYDSTTNKYR
+635 ENAEVLYDSTTNKYK

-673 SGITESLLTGKFYKD
+673 SGITESLLTGKFYRD
-688 GKEEI
+688 GKEVTEL
-693 DIISTD
+693 ISTD

-754 HYMNGGATYTVF
+754 HYMNGGATFTVYH
-766 RGTYLTIQWRV
+766 GTYLTIQWSV
-777 INTGT
+777 HTTYLSSGT
-782 LASSS
+782 SASAFNKDDKIMLSK
-787 STAYVSEPKV
+787 YIR
-797 QLMDNFTNSL
+797 D
-807 GIDLLKVANENREI
+807 GIDNTLKRVEENSGAVSI
-821 ESIQGPYYDN
+821 EYSFNPGGLTPGSVNSY
-831 WDTEREHPNW
+831 TSK
-841 TVHFTDGTSMG
+841 GTS
-852 GQLEGPYYDNW
+852 DNT
-863 DTEREH
+863 D
-869 PNYNLTLADGTVLHP
+869 
-884 TEAQVNGIAGTQ
+884 
-896 EVTLKYENMTEDGT
+896 
-910 VYPDG
+910 PDY
-915 LSKSKIGKIVSA
+915 
-927 DKFMG
+927 F
-932 NYDVVDI
+932 
-939 DNSTVTFDG
+939 
-948 DNVNINVKIKK
+948 
-959 ISEIITYFGGSTTYM
+959 IITYDYSIAGATLSGFGSNVEGVSVTYSGGIV
-974 TDAQEQTATINR
+974 TIKIPRDYSRLYVEGN
-986 NRNSL
+986 L
-991 VVTGNVDVS
+991 VVTFTSQTEVDNGDGTTTVEATGRSQNISYSYDNVENFAWDLVHKHEPM
-1000 FQYYVATATAS
+1000 AE
-1011 PGAPAVPIKMTA
+1011 PISSNT
-1023 TIKVSYMY
+1023 
-1031 INPLE
+1031 
-1036 DYADAG
+1036 
-1042 NIKAKAEKAT
+1042 
-1052 ALLSLKSGGIKLEK
+1052 KLEAASYDDHMGLDVDRL
-1066 KGFLDDTKIE
+1066 GFLGTDGGTKVRLYYNVPFEDTKIE
-1076 LTCNKTIKI
+1076 ISHERGDQPKAINGEEVVVDRSGHYGVQIKATSNSNPNVYFIVYIPLMLKDLYAETSDI
-1085 SAAGNEG
+1085 S
-1092 CIKGSG
+1092 
-1098 NASVVISKSGA
+1098 IS
-1109 NHYAWF
+1109 
-1115 TIEDGDYVVKAKVD
+1115 
-1129 IEVPDFHLEK
+1129 
-1139 SSIDLSGGSSASTV
+1139 GSSTAQV
-1153 FYNACKNDVGDAP
+1153 EFYNANGEPGNDVA
-1166 GIRGEDGALKIPETL
+1166 
-1181 PAEVSTSGIVLNGLD
+1181 LNGIIEKIKGLIVEKQYVEGRD
-1196 GYNLDQSSLAGA
+1196 PDNAS
-1208 TIDGYTFA
+1208 
-1216 PGWAWTEED
+1216 TEFTSYIKS
-1225 GEVVGIEV
+1225 VGLNSD
-1233 TAQNTIQGL
+1233 NT
-1242 SAVVTADISEREG
+1242 AVVFTGNEMQEMDVMAMLLFSFKDDSDE
-1255 GHSATLTINYTSP
+1255 
-1268 ATASGEQLQGLV
+1268 GLV
-1280 ENLGGILMAVGGT
+1280 EVNITFTGTANSNVSGDGDQPENTEGETAGESDNPNGQNDTSSGTVVDQQLMPTSAT
-1293 PSKSQTQTTVGPGG
+1293 ESKSQTQTTVGPGG
-1307 GDPGGSGDGD
+1307 GDPGGSGGD
-1317 YDEDDTEMGTGA
+1317 SDEEDTEMGTGA
-1329 AYLVDYDADIEFI
+1329 AYLVDYDADIEFLPDG
-1342 MGEIDLT
+1342 MEIDLT

-1392 KVVYELKDNAYVE
+1392 KVVYEKKDSTYEE
-1405 VTSGDHARTLADA
+1405 VTSGEYVRTLADA
-1418 YRTKTVSEDGSI
+1418 YRKKTVSENGSV

-1436 DFESDDKA
+1436 DFESDDRS
-1444 KRLFTDDNGDY
+1444 KRLYTDDNGDY
-1455 KVYLNIPAIE
+1455 TAYLNVPAIQ
-1465 GLDPEKY
+1465 GLDTEKY

-2069 FIRDKDTSKRSIN
+2069 FIRDKDTSMRSIN

-2125 KISEEEATLED
+2125 KISEEESTLED

-2214 PSQGTIDENFKEE
+2214 PSQDTIDENFKEE

-2407 VKKEHTINNI
+2407 VKKEYTINSI

-2896 LSKTMQNQTIF
+2896 LSKTMQNQTVF

>member
-31 TFAKKVIKSVPS
+31 AFAKKVIKSVPS
-43 HVENYQ
+43 HAENYKT
-49 IPGYITYEQ
+49 PRYITYEE

-74 PGYGSTL
+74 PGYGSTAVTNVNGL
-81 VVSGGH
+81 WTH
-87 TADTTDQGKPTGY
+87 TTDQGKDTGK
-100 LTVKDLGTAT
+100 LTAADIGSAT
-110 IFANEDY
+110 CFADGDY
-117 TDLTDT
+117 KGLVDT
-123 TSRTY
+123 ISRTY
-128 GYYTEAIEHQA
+128 GYYTDSKEYQA

-178 DVDGKRYYAIEYNS
+178 EVDGEKYYAIEYNS

-214 TEGSGSYSAVQVAW
+214 TEGSGNYSAVQVAW

-256 NMLSPNGKYEIIRDG
+256 NMLSPNGKFEIIRDG

-292 GKTEKLELTMLPDN
+292 GKTEQLELTMLPDN

-317 NKDVVGIDAEGKITA
+317 NKNVVGIDSNGKITA

-350 KAVCKVTVTGKV
+350 KAECKVTVTGNA

-367 NKEDKKQLRDEN
+367 DKENKKQLRDEN
-379 KDLNILYVGTEDKT
+379 KDLNILYLGTEDKT
-393 TEQLGDDLS
+393 TNQLGNSLVGFIKD
-402 GLAEKYGY
+402 YGY
-410 SSKFN
+410 SGKFN
-415 HIKTNGDLTDLVG
+415 RVSTNGDLTDLIG
-428 SDDWN
+428 SDNWN
-433 KLDLESYDVI
+433 KLDLASYDVI

-511 TVINDG
+511 KVINDG

-545 LSATCIFA
+545 LSAACIFA

-591 DDSNKEESEKTEEG
+591 DDSNKEESEKAEEG

-704 YEHDHAAVREAN
+704 YEHDHAAVREQY

-766 RGTYLTIQWRV
+766 HGTYLTLYWKAHVSYISTGTSESIASVMNTKGNSKEYEIKKIKDYSTLNKYGSYSTEIVATDSNINAGSFSGSNPAYGTSSDGESVKLISAEPDSDEIIFEIDGPWFYREYLWTDISGGTIVGESEDTTKMQFKIQRDYSAMSVKHTVSFTRTRTDDDPNDGKEDSPVKVTVDLYYSNADSNQHAVKAWNTIKPKLSVGAFNRIKGENNVYTITHIGYLGTEGVDVSVISSDVRAGFDMYSDGYDSNEEV
-777 INTGT
+777 INI
-782 LASSS
+782 
-787 STAYVSEPKV
+787 SEAPK
-797 QLMDNFTNSL
+797 
-807 GIDLLKVANENREI
+807 E
-821 ESIQGPYYDN
+821 
-831 WDTEREHPNW
+831 
-841 TVHFTDGTSMG
+841 
-852 GQLEGPYYDNW
+852 LE
-863 DTEREH
+863 
-869 PNYNLTLADGTVLHP
+869 V
-884 TEAQVNGIAGTQ
+884 
-896 EVTLKYENMTEDGT
+896 EVTLFSDNLVNPQAPIWGSATVKLKLKMLEPFADPSSGITFGCGEESEKAYIFNLNGT
-910 VYPDG
+910 YNIKNYKGTCEGKATTFNAQVKNKIYNDEFVQLVG
-915 LSKSKIGKIVSA
+915 QDEKSEEK
-927 DKFMG
+927 
-932 NYDVVDI
+932 
-939 DNSTVTFDG
+939 
-948 DNVNINVKIKK
+948 
-959 ISEIITYFGGSTTYM
+959 E
-974 TDAQEQTATINR
+974 
-986 NRNSL
+986 L
-991 VVTGNVDVS
+991 VVTITDGKGIPVEIIFNYNGTYS
-1000 FQYYVATATAS
+1000 
-1011 PGAPAVPIKMTA
+1011 
-1023 TIKVSYMY
+1023 
-1031 INPLE
+1031 
-1036 DYADAG
+1036 G
-1042 NIKAKAEKAT
+1042 NIDDSGKDNPENENPSNNNT
-1052 ALLSLKSGGIKLEK
+1052 SENTSGENPSGENPSGGNTTQGEEK
-1066 KGFLDDTKIE
+1066 E
-1076 LTCNKTIKI
+1076 
-1085 SAAGNEG
+1085 S
-1092 CIKGSG
+1092 
-1098 NASVVISKSGA
+1098 
-1109 NHYAWF
+1109 
-1115 TIEDGDYVVKAKVD
+1115 DG
-1129 IEVPDFHLEK
+1129 L
-1139 SSIDLSGGSSASTV
+1139 
-1153 FYNACKNDVGDAP
+1153 
-1166 GIRGEDGALKIPETL
+1166 
-1181 PAEVSTSGIVLNGLD
+1181 
-1196 GYNLDQSSLAGA
+1196 
-1208 TIDGYTFA
+1208 
-1216 PGWAWTEED
+1216 
-1225 GEVVGIEV
+1225 
-1233 TAQNTIQGL
+1233 
-1242 SAVVTADISEREG
+1242 
-1255 GHSATLTINYTSP
+1255 
-1268 ATASGEQLQGLV
+1268 GLV
-1280 ENLGGILMAVGGT
+1280 GGAEH
-1293 PSKSQTQTTVGPGG
+1293 KSQTQTTVGPGG
-1307 GDPGGSGDGD
+1307 GDPGGGGDGD

-1329 AYLVDYDADIEFI
+1329 AYLVDYDADIEFLPDG
-1342 MGEIDLT
+1342 MEIDLT

-1392 KVVYELKDNAYVE
+1392 KVVYEKKDSTYEE
-1405 VTSGDHARTLADA
+1405 VTSGEYVRTLADA
-1418 YRTKTVSEDGSI
+1418 YRKKTVSENGSV

-1436 DFESDDKA
+1436 DFESDDRS
-1444 KRLFTDDNGDY
+1444 KRLYTDDNGDY

-1856 GANLE
+1856 GTNLE

-2069 FIRDKDTSKRSIN
+2069 FIRDKDTSMRSIN

-2214 PSQGTIDENFKEE
+2214 PSQDTIDENFKEE

-2407 VKKEHTINNI
+2407 VKKEYTINSI

-2896 LSKTMQNQTIF
+2896 LSKTMQNQTVF

>member
-7 ISKIVKLTVFMLLAV
+7 ISKIIKLTVFMLLAV

-31 TFAKKVIKSVPS
+31 AFAKKVVKSVPS

-69 HGVAI
+69 KGVAI
-74 PGYGSTL
+74 PGYNSTW
-81 VVSGGH
+81 VISGDNRTH
-87 TADTTDQGKPTGY
+87 ETDQGKDTGY
-100 LTVKDLGTAT
+100 LTAEDLGSAT
-110 IFANEDY
+110 VFGDGTY
-117 TDLTDT
+117 KGLVPT
-123 TSRTY
+123 TSKTY
-128 GYYTEAIEHQA
+128 GYYTDAEVHQA

-178 DVDGKRYYAIEYNS
+178 DVDGERYYAIEYNS

-207 YEVEMDN
+207 YEVETND
-214 TEGSGSYSAVQVAW
+214 TEGSGSYSAVQIAW
-228 WAVATVQEGS
+228 WAVATVQEGD

-256 NMLSPNGKYEIIRDG
+256 NMLSPNGKFEIIRDG

-292 GKTEKLELTMLPDN
+292 GKTEQLELTMLPDN

-317 NKDVVGIDAEGKITA
+317 NKDVVGIDSKGKITA

-341 VAVKNNDSM
+341 VAVKNNESM
-350 KAVCKVTVTGKV
+350 KAECKVTVTGNA

-367 NKEDKKQLRDEN
+367 DKENKKQLRDEN
-379 KDLNILYVGTEDKT
+379 KDLNILYLGTEDKT
-393 TEQLGDDLS
+393 TNQLGNDLV
-402 GLAEKYGY
+402 GFIKDYGY
-410 SSKFN
+410 SGKF
-415 HIKTNGDLTDLVG
+415 KRVSTNGDLTDLIG
-428 SDDWN
+428 SDDWKN
-433 KLDLESYDVI
+433 LDLESYDVI

-491 SNAKNSI
+491 SNTKNSI

-535 NENMSDDGTY
+535 NENMSNEGAY
-545 LSATCIFA
+545 LSAACIFA
-553 TVYGHSPVGVAYYG
+553 TVYGHNPEDVDYYG
-567 KAGEADAKKLQE
+567 NVGESNGKKLQE

-591 DDSNKEESEKTEEG
+591 DDSNNEESEETTEEG
-605 ENPESVDGVYEGTVS
+605 ENPESVDGVYEGSVS

-635 DKAEVLYDSTTNKYR
+635 ENAEVLYDSTTNKYK

-673 SGITESLLTGKFYKD
+673 SGITESLLTGKFYRD
-688 GKEEI
+688 GKEVTEL
-693 DIISTD
+693 ISTD

-754 HYMNGGATYTVF
+754 HYMNGGATFTVF
-766 RGTYLTIQWRV
+766 HGTYLTIYWKIHTTYLSSGGTGSADASNEAVFAENMNLENSIKQLTNSNNENGDSGTSINLDWNSKNGEALIDSEYTKGGYLTASRGSFPDFTSEANSDTITFSWKNKTFSSNLKRIEIDDDGGTGAV
-777 INTGT
+777 ITSRKKVSGSDYYTGCTIRLNRDYSKIKQDVNIFLSVTNVWADETYIIKINLKYSNSDSEFHAKKVWENVVVKYSTPTSGTTVSKKTENGFYLDKKGFIGKGVVGKLSADNLNGMKLSFDTSETTNKVGINYEKDKVTFKRTSFDVAGYSNKAGVKLTDGDNSITLNYGFGIEPPHFSPDWGTTLGDKAAITLNVECGTTATTELYNITGKEGATVYVNSKLTDVIGLSAEAKVTAGDLDTWTDYLTGLPDSAGGPDQAVFSVTGADNRSDSATIVFTLKDDINNTFEITVNFTGT
-782 LASSS
+782 Y
-787 STAYVSEPKV
+787 TGNIVGE
-797 QLMDNFTNSL
+797 
-807 GIDLLKVANENREI
+807 NEEDDEETEGD
-821 ESIQGPYYDN
+821 ES
-831 WDTEREHPNW
+831 
-841 TVHFTDGTSMG
+841 
-852 GQLEGPYYDNW
+852 
-863 DTEREH
+863 
-869 PNYNLTLADGTVLHP
+869 
-884 TEAQVNGIAGTQ
+884 NG
-896 EVTLKYENMTEDGT
+896 TEDGGNSSGEGT
-910 VYPDG
+910 P
-915 LSKSKIGKIVSA
+915 IA
-927 DKFMG
+927 DNG
-932 NYDVVDI
+932 
-939 DNSTVTFDG
+939 
-948 DNVNINVKIKK
+948 
-959 ISEIITYFGGSTTYM
+959 
-974 TDAQEQTATINR
+974 
-986 NRNSL
+986 
-991 VVTGNVDVS
+991 
-1000 FQYYVATATAS
+1000 VAT
-1011 PGAPAVPIKMTA
+1011 
-1023 TIKVSYMY
+1023 
-1031 INPLE
+1031 
-1036 DYADAG
+1036 
-1042 NIKAKAEKAT
+1042 
-1052 ALLSLKSGGIKLEK
+1052 SG
-1066 KGFLDDTKIE
+1066 
-1076 LTCNKTIKI
+1076 
-1085 SAAGNEG
+1085 
-1092 CIKGSG
+1092 
-1098 NASVVISKSGA
+1098 
-1109 NHYAWF
+1109 
-1115 TIEDGDYVVKAKVD
+1115 
-1129 IEVPDFHLEK
+1129 
-1139 SSIDLSGGSSASTV
+1139 
-1153 FYNACKNDVGDAP
+1153 
-1166 GIRGEDGALKIPETL
+1166 
-1181 PAEVSTSGIVLNGLD
+1181 
-1196 GYNLDQSSLAGA
+1196 
-1208 TIDGYTFA
+1208 
-1216 PGWAWTEED
+1216 
-1225 GEVVGIEV
+1225 
-1233 TAQNTIQGL
+1233 
-1242 SAVVTADISEREG
+1242 
-1255 GHSATLTINYTSP
+1255 
-1268 ATASGEQLQGLV
+1268 V
-1280 ENLGGILMAVGGT
+1280 E
-1293 PSKSQTQTTVGPGG
+1293 SKSQTQTTVGPGG
-1307 GDPGGSGDGD
+1307 GEPGGGGDGD

-1329 AYLVDYDADIEFI
+1329 AYIVDYDADIEFLPDG
-1342 MGEIDLT
+1342 MEIDLT

-1392 KVVYELKDNAYVE
+1392 KVVYEKKDSTYEE
-1405 VTSGDHARTLADA
+1405 VTSGEYVRTLADA
-1418 YRTKTVSEDGSI
+1418 YRKKTVSEDGSI

-1455 KVYLNIPAIE
+1455 KVYLNIPAVE

-2069 FIRDKDTSKRSIN
+2069 FIRDKDTSMRSIN

-2214 PSQGTIDENFKEE
+2214 PSQDTIDENFKEE

-2407 VKKEHTINNI
+2407 VKKEYTINSI

-2896 LSKTMQNQTIF
+2896 LSKTMQNQTVF

>member
-74 PGYGSTL
+74 PGYNSTL
-81 VVSGGH
+81 VISGGH
-87 TADTTDQGKPTGY
+87 TEDTTDQGKLTGY
-100 LTVKDLGTAT
+100 LTTNDLGISTV
-110 IFANEDY
+110 FANERY
-117 TDLTDT
+117 SNLTDT

-256 NMLSPNGKYEIIRDG
+256 NMLSPNGKFEIIRDG

-292 GKTEKLELTMLPDN
+292 GKTEQLELTMLPDN

-317 NKDVVGIDAEGKITA
+317 NKNVVGIDSNGKITA

-367 NKEDKKQLRDEN
+367 DKEDKKQLRDEN

-545 LSATCIFA
+545 LSAACIFA
-553 TVYGHSPVGVAYYG
+553 TVYGHSPEDVDYYG
-567 KAGEADAKKLQE
+567 NVGESNGKKLQE

-591 DDSNKEESEKTEEG
+591 DDSNKEESEETTEEG

-635 DKAEVLYDSTTNKYR
+635 DKAEVLYDSTTNKYK

-673 SGITESLLTGKFYKD
+673 SGITESLLTGKFYRD
-688 GKEEI
+688 GKEVTEL
-693 DIISTD
+693 ISTD

-766 RGTYLTIQWRV
+766 RGTYLTIYWKAYESG
-777 INTGT
+777 I
-782 LASSS
+782 SSS
-787 STAYVSEPKV
+787 SPTA
-797 QLMDNFTNSL
+797 
-807 GIDLLKVANENREI
+807 
-821 ESIQGPYYDN
+821 
-831 WDTEREHPNW
+831 
-841 TVHFTDGTSMG
+841 
-852 GQLEGPYYDNW
+852 
-863 DTEREH
+863 
-869 PNYNLTLADGTVLHP
+869 
-884 TEAQVNGIAGTQ
+884 
-896 EVTLKYENMTEDGT
+896 KYENGSSTLLNIATEINTAIQKVADEEDYGQEAFIAEAIKT
-910 VYPDG
+910 NATGDNLDYKVINPPAYDNADLVEVRLLDADNLEIKIYTNTYIHVFPDG
-915 LSKSKIGKIVSA
+915 NTSENGHDCSNTVFDSSGSSITSAVGMSNAAISSNTTQNVNHVITITANTLKTNWYVDDAKITLKA
-927 DKFMG
+927 RFRDPAEN
-932 NYDVVDI
+932 NYYVDRTI
-939 DNSTVTFDG
+939 TVNFKYLNDFEKYVDEVEPFITVAGQTGTTVAFNPSSTV
-948 DNVNINVKIKK
+948 
-959 ISEIITYFGGSTTYM
+959 
-974 TDAQEQTATINR
+974 
-986 NRNSL
+986 
-991 VVTGNVDVS
+991 
-1000 FQYYVATATAS
+1000 
-1011 PGAPAVPIKMTA
+1011 
-1023 TIKVSYMY
+1023 KVRK
-1031 INPLE
+1031 E
-1036 DYADAG
+1036 
-1042 NIKAKAEKAT
+1042 
-1052 ALLSLKSGGIKLEK
+1052 
-1066 KGFLDDTKIE
+1066 GFLDSTKITLE
-1076 LTCNKTIKI
+1076 RRSSNTSEPWEITGLEDSNSHPDT
-1085 SAAGNEG
+1085 AADAMAV
-1092 CIKGSG
+1092 KGS
-1098 NASVVISKSGA
+1098 SKKVIEINKSGA
-1109 NHYAWF
+1109 KKAKIKI
-1115 TIEDGDYVVKAKVD
+1115 TSGDYTAESYFFIVVDSFYFKTHTFDVTPGQT
-1129 IEVPDFHLEK
+1129 I
-1139 SSIDLSGGSSASTV
+1139 STT
-1153 FYNACKNDVGDAP
+1153 FYNACGKQGKLHEHEGDGSDGLFIYSLTATATNLGGAESADVSLGTYISDYNVK
-1166 GIRGEDGALKIPETL
+1166 DNYK
-1181 PAEVSTSGIVLNGLD
+1181 EVFATANSTVL
-1196 GYNLDQSSLAGA
+1196 
-1208 TIDGYTFA
+1208 
-1216 PGWAWTEED
+1216 
-1225 GEVVGIEV
+1225 
-1233 TAQNTIQGL
+1233 
-1242 SAVVTADISEREG
+1242 
-1255 GHSATLTINYTSP
+1255 P
-1268 ATASGEQLQGLV
+1268 ATAVCKITLGDYGGHTRTLTLNYTGAEVEGGSKEGGEDEGGAGGDRETLESGVVAQTSTE
-1280 ENLGGILMAVGGT
+1280 
-1293 PSKSQTQTTVGPGG
+1293 SKSQTQTTVGPGG
-1307 GDPGGSGDGD
+1307 GDPGGGGDGD

-1329 AYLVDYDADIEFI
+1329 AYLVDYDADIEFLPDG
-1342 MGEIDLT
+1342 MEIDLT

-1405 VTSGDHARTLADA
+1405 VTSEDHARTLADA

-1539 YDERYAYDTKFTE
+1539 YDERHAFDTKFTE

-1856 GANLE
+1856 GTNLE

-2069 FIRDKDTSKRSIN
+2069 FIRDKDTSMRSIN

-2125 KISEEEATLED
+2125 KISEEEATLDD

-2214 PSQGTIDENFKEE
+2214 PSQDTIDENFKEE

-2407 VKKEHTINNI
+2407 VKKEYTINSI

-2896 LSKTMQNQTIF
+2896 LSKTMQNQTVF

>member
-31 TFAKKVIKSVPS
+31 AFAKKVIKSVPS
-43 HVENYQ
+43 HAENYKT
-49 IPGYITYEQ
+49 PRYITYEE

-74 PGYGSTL
+74 PGYNSTL
-81 VVSGGH
+81 VISGGH
-87 TADTTDQGKPTGY
+87 TEDTTDQGIPTGK
-100 LTVKDLGTAT
+100 LTADDLGKAT
-110 IFANEDY
+110 VFSGHGY
-117 TDLTDT
+117 TDLVPT

-128 GYYTEAIEHQA
+128 GYYTDAEVHQA
-139 TPAEAYIL
+139 TPAEAYVL

-256 NMLSPNGKYEIIRDG
+256 NMLSPNGKFEIIRDG

-292 GKTEKLELTMLPDN
+292 GKTEQLELTMLPDN

-317 NKDVVGIDAEGKITA
+317 NKDVVGIDSKGKITA

-341 VAVKNNDSM
+341 VAVKNNESM
-350 KAVCKVTVTGKV
+350 KAECKVTVTGKT

-367 NKEDKKQLRDEN
+367 DKENKKQLRDEN
-379 KDLNILYVGTEDKT
+379 KDLNILYLGTEDKT
-393 TEQLGDDLS
+393 TNQLGNSLVGFIKD
-402 GLAEKYGY
+402 YGY
-410 SSKFN
+410 SGKFN
-415 HIKTNGDLTDLVG
+415 RVSTNGDLTDLIG
-428 SDDWN
+428 SDNWN
-433 KLDLESYDVI
+433 KLDLASYDVI
-443 VIQENENT
+443 IIQEDENT
-451 IRTNGEEFRNA
+451 IRTNGQEFRDA

-491 SNAKNSI
+491 SNTKNSI

-545 LSATCIFA
+545 LSAACIFA

-591 DDSNKEESEKTEEG
+591 DDSNKEESEETTEEG
-605 ENPESVDGVYEGTVS
+605 ENPESVDGVYEGSVS

-635 DKAEVLYDSTTNKYR
+635 ENAEVLYDSTTNKYK

-673 SGITESLLTGKFYKD
+673 SGITESLLTGKFYRD
-688 GKEEI
+688 GKEVTEL
-693 DIISTD
+693 ISTD

-754 HYMNGGATYTVF
+754 HYMNGGATFTVYH
-766 RGTYLTIQWRV
+766 GTYLTIQWSV
-777 INTGT
+777 HTTYLSSGT
-782 LASSS
+782 SASAFNKDDKIMLSK
-787 STAYVSEPKV
+787 YIR
-797 QLMDNFTNSL
+797 D
-807 GIDLLKVANENREI
+807 GIDTTLKKVEENSGAVSI
-821 ESIQGPYYDN
+821 EYSFNPGGLTPGSVNSY
-831 WDTEREHPNW
+831 TSK
-841 TVHFTDGTSMG
+841 GTS
-852 GQLEGPYYDNW
+852 DNT
-863 DTEREH
+863 D
-869 PNYNLTLADGTVLHP
+869 
-884 TEAQVNGIAGTQ
+884 
-896 EVTLKYENMTEDGT
+896 
-910 VYPDG
+910 PDY
-915 LSKSKIGKIVSA
+915 
-927 DKFMG
+927 F
-932 NYDVVDI
+932 
-939 DNSTVTFDG
+939 
-948 DNVNINVKIKK
+948 
-959 ISEIITYFGGSTTYM
+959 IITYDYSIAGATLSGFGSNVEGVSVTYSGGIV
-974 TDAQEQTATINR
+974 TIKIPRDYSRLYVEGN
-986 NRNSL
+986 L
-991 VVTGNVDVS
+991 VVTFTSQTEVDNGDGTTTVEATGRSQNISYSYDNVENFAWDLVHKHEPM
-1000 FQYYVATATAS
+1000 AE
-1011 PGAPAVPIKMTA
+1011 PISSNT
-1023 TIKVSYMY
+1023 
-1031 INPLE
+1031 
-1036 DYADAG
+1036 
-1042 NIKAKAEKAT
+1042 
-1052 ALLSLKSGGIKLEK
+1052 KLEAASYDDHMGLDVDRL
-1066 KGFLDDTKIE
+1066 GFLGTDGGTKVRLYYNVPFEDTKIE
-1076 LTCNKTIKI
+1076 ISHERGDQPKAINGEEVVVDRSGHYGVQIKATSNSNPNVYFIVYIPLMLKDLYAETSDI
-1085 SAAGNEG
+1085 S
-1092 CIKGSG
+1092 
-1098 NASVVISKSGA
+1098 IS
-1109 NHYAWF
+1109 
-1115 TIEDGDYVVKAKVD
+1115 
-1129 IEVPDFHLEK
+1129 
-1139 SSIDLSGGSSASTV
+1139 GSSTAQV
-1153 FYNACKNDVGDAP
+1153 EFYNANGEPGNDVA
-1166 GIRGEDGALKIPETL
+1166 
-1181 PAEVSTSGIVLNGLD
+1181 LNGIIEKIKGLIVEKQYVEGRD
-1196 GYNLDQSSLAGA
+1196 PDNAS
-1208 TIDGYTFA
+1208 
-1216 PGWAWTEED
+1216 TEFTSYIKS
-1225 GEVVGIEV
+1225 VGLNSD
-1233 TAQNTIQGL
+1233 NT
-1242 SAVVTADISEREG
+1242 AVVFTGNEMQEMDVMAMLLFSFKDDSDE
-1255 GHSATLTINYTSP
+1255 
-1268 ATASGEQLQGLV
+1268 GLV
-1280 ENLGGILMAVGGT
+1280 EVNITFTGTANSNVSGDGDQPENTEGETAGESDNPNGQNDTSSGTVVDQQLMPTSAT
-1293 PSKSQTQTTVGPGG
+1293 ESKSQTQTTVGPGG
-1307 GDPGGSGDGD
+1307 GDPGGSGGD
-1317 YDEDDTEMGTGA
+1317 SDEEDTEMGTGA
-1329 AYLVDYDADIEFI
+1329 AYLVDYDADIEFLPDG
-1342 MGEIDLT
+1342 MEIDLT

-1392 KVVYELKDNAYVE
+1392 KVVYEKKDSTYEE
-1405 VTSGDHARTLADA
+1405 VTSGEYVRTLADA
-1418 YRTKTVSEDGSI
+1418 YRKKTVSENGSV

-1436 DFESDDKA
+1436 DFESDDRS
-1444 KRLFTDDNGDY
+1444 KRLYTDDNGDY
-1455 KVYLNIPAIE
+1455 TAYLNVPAIQ
-1465 GLDPEKY
+1465 GLDTEKY

-1539 YDERYAYDTKFTE
+1539 YDERHAFDTKFTE

-1856 GANLE
+1856 GTNLE

-2069 FIRDKDTSKRSIN
+2069 FIRDKDTSMRSIN

-2125 KISEEEATLED
+2125 KISEEESTLED

-2214 PSQGTIDENFKEE
+2214 PSQDTIDENFKEE

-2319 AAKTYQE
+2319 VAKTYQE

-2407 VKKEHTINNI
+2407 VKKEYTINSI

-2896 LSKTMQNQTIF
+2896 LSKTMQNQTVF

>member
-31 TFAKKVIKSVPS
+31 AFAKKVIKSVPS
-43 HVENYQ
+43 HAENYKT
-49 IPGYITYEQ
+49 PRYITYEE

-74 PGYGSTL
+74 PGYNSTL
-81 VVSGGH
+81 VISGGH
-87 TADTTDQGKPTGY
+87 TEDTTDQGIPTGK
-100 LTVKDLGTAT
+100 LTADDLGKAT
-110 IFANEDY
+110 VFSGHGY
-117 TDLTDT
+117 TDLVPT

-128 GYYTEAIEHQA
+128 GYYTDAEVHQA

-256 NMLSPNGKYEIIRDG
+256 NMLSPNGKFEIIRDG

-292 GKTEKLELTMLPDN
+292 GKTEQLELTMLPDN

-317 NKDVVGIDAEGKITA
+317 NKDVVGIDSKGKITA

-367 NKEDKKQLRDEN
+367 DKEDKKQLRDEN

-545 LSATCIFA
+545 LSAACIFA

-591 DDSNKEESEKTEEG
+591 DDSNKEESEETTEEG
-605 ENPESVDGVYEGTVS
+605 ENPESVDGVYEGSVS

-635 DKAEVLYDSTTNKYR
+635 ENAEVLYDSTTNKYK

-673 SGITESLLTGKFYKD
+673 SGITESLLTGKFYRD
-688 GKEEI
+688 GKEVTEL
-693 DIISTD
+693 ISTD

-754 HYMNGGATYTVF
+754 HYMNGGATFTVYH
-766 RGTYLTIQWRV
+766 GTYLTIQWSV
-777 INTGT
+777 HTTYLSSGT
-782 LASSS
+782 SASAFNKDDKIMLSK
-787 STAYVSEPKV
+787 YIR
-797 QLMDNFTNSL
+797 D
-807 GIDLLKVANENREI
+807 GIDNTLKRVEENSGAVSI
-821 ESIQGPYYDN
+821 EYSFNPGGLTPGYVNSY
-831 WDTEREHPNW
+831 TSK
-841 TVHFTDGTSMG
+841 GTS
-852 GQLEGPYYDNW
+852 DNT
-863 DTEREH
+863 D
-869 PNYNLTLADGTVLHP
+869 
-884 TEAQVNGIAGTQ
+884 
-896 EVTLKYENMTEDGT
+896 
-910 VYPDG
+910 PDY
-915 LSKSKIGKIVSA
+915 
-927 DKFMG
+927 F
-932 NYDVVDI
+932 
-939 DNSTVTFDG
+939 
-948 DNVNINVKIKK
+948 
-959 ISEIITYFGGSTTYM
+959 IITYDYSIAGATLSGFGSNVEGVIVTYS
-974 TDAQEQTATINR
+974 EGIVTIKIPRDYSRLYVEGN
-986 NRNSL
+986 L
-991 VVTGNVDVS
+991 VVTFTSQTEVDNGDGTTTVEATGRSQNISYSYDNVENFAWDLVHKHEPM
-1000 FQYYVATATAS
+1000 AE
-1011 PGAPAVPIKMTA
+1011 PISSNT
-1023 TIKVSYMY
+1023 
-1031 INPLE
+1031 
-1036 DYADAG
+1036 
-1042 NIKAKAEKAT
+1042 
-1052 ALLSLKSGGIKLEK
+1052 KLEAASYDDHMGLDVDRL
-1066 KGFLDDTKIE
+1066 GFLGTDGGTKVRLYYNVPFEDTKIE
-1076 LTCNKTIKI
+1076 ISHERGDQPKAINGEEVVVDRSGHYGVQIKATSNSNPNVYFIVYIPLMLKDLYAETSDI
-1085 SAAGNEG
+1085 S
-1092 CIKGSG
+1092 
-1098 NASVVISKSGA
+1098 IS
-1109 NHYAWF
+1109 
-1115 TIEDGDYVVKAKVD
+1115 
-1129 IEVPDFHLEK
+1129 
-1139 SSIDLSGGSSASTV
+1139 GSSTAQV
-1153 FYNACKNDVGDAP
+1153 EFYNANGEPGNDVA
-1166 GIRGEDGALKIPETL
+1166 
-1181 PAEVSTSGIVLNGLD
+1181 LNGIIEKIKGLIVEKQYVEGRD
-1196 GYNLDQSSLAGA
+1196 PDNAS
-1208 TIDGYTFA
+1208 
-1216 PGWAWTEED
+1216 TEFTSYIKS
-1225 GEVVGIEV
+1225 VGLNSD
-1233 TAQNTIQGL
+1233 NT
-1242 SAVVTADISEREG
+1242 AVVFTGNEMQEMDVMAMLLFSFKDDSDE
-1255 GHSATLTINYTSP
+1255 
-1268 ATASGEQLQGLV
+1268 GLV
-1280 ENLGGILMAVGGT
+1280 EVNITFTGTANSNVSGDGDQPENTEGETAGESDNPNGQNDTSSGTVVDQQLMPTSAT
-1293 PSKSQTQTTVGPGG
+1293 ESKSQTQTTVGPGG
-1307 GDPGGSGDGD
+1307 GDPGGSGGD
-1317 YDEDDTEMGTGA
+1317 SDEEDTEMGTGA
-1329 AYLVDYDADIEFI
+1329 AYLVDYDADIEFLPDG
-1342 MGEIDLT
+1342 MEIDLT

-1392 KVVYELKDNAYVE
+1392 KVVYEKKDSTYEE
-1405 VTSGDHARTLADA
+1405 VTSGEYVRTLADA
-1418 YRTKTVSEDGSI
+1418 YRKKTVSENGSV

-1436 DFESDDKA
+1436 DFESDDRS
-1444 KRLFTDDNGDY
+1444 KRLYTDDNGDY
-1455 KVYLNIPAIE
+1455 TAYLNVPAIQ
-1465 GLDPEKY
+1465 GLDTEKY

-1539 YDERYAYDTKFTE
+1539 YDERYAFDTKFTE

-2214 PSQGTIDENFKEE
+2214 PSEDTINENFKEE

-2319 AAKTYQE
+2319 AAKTYEE
-2326 ALEKVKN
+2326 ALERVKK

-2407 VKKEHTINNI
+2407 VKKEYTINSI

-2741 TINLGDEKADDK
+2741 TINLGDEKADNK

-2896 LSKTMQNQTIF
+2896 LSKTMQNQTVF

>member
-31 TFAKKVIKSVPS
+31 AFAKKVIKSVPS
-43 HVENYQ
+43 HAENYKT
-49 IPGYITYEQ
+49 PRYITYEE

-74 PGYGSTL
+74 PGYNSTL
-81 VVSGGH
+81 VTSGGH
-87 TADTTDQGKPTGY
+87 TTDTTDQGIPTGK
-100 LTVKDLGTAT
+100 LTAEDLGKAT
-110 IFANEDY
+110 VFSGHGY
-117 TDLTDT
+117 TDLVPT

-128 GYYTEAIEHQA
+128 GYYTDAEVHQA

-156 NGVEFTVTDREYTG
+156 NGVEFKVTDREYTG

-178 DVDGKRYYAIEYNS
+178 DVDGKRYYAVEYNS

-207 YEVEMDN
+207 YEVETND
-214 TEGSGSYSAVQVAW
+214 TEGSGSYSAVQIAW

-256 NMLSPNGKYEIIRDG
+256 NMLSPNGKFEIIRDG

-292 GKTEKLELTMLPDN
+292 GKTEQLELTMLPDN

-317 NKDVVGIDAEGKITA
+317 NKDVVGIDSKGKITA

-341 VAVKNNDSM
+341 VAVKNNESM
-350 KAVCKVTVTGKV
+350 KAECKVTVTGKT
-362 EENKD
+362 EENKGD
-367 NKEDKKQLRDEN
+367 KENKKQLRDEN
-379 KDLNILYVGTEDKT
+379 KDLNILYLGTEDKT
-393 TEQLGDDLS
+393 TNQLGNSLVGFIKD
-402 GLAEKYGY
+402 YGY
-410 SSKFN
+410 SGKF
-415 HIKTNGDLTDLVG
+415 KRVSTNGDLTDLIG
-428 SDDWN
+428 SDNWN
-433 KLDLESYDVI
+433 KLDLASYDVI

-545 LSATCIFA
+545 LSAACIFA
-553 TVYGHSPVGVAYYG
+553 TVYGHNPEDVDYYG
-567 KAGEADAKKLQE
+567 NVGESNGKKLQK

-591 DDSNKEESEKTEEG
+591 DDSNKEESEETTEEG
-605 ENPESVDGVYEGTVS
+605 ENPESVDGVYEGSVS

-635 DKAEVLYDSTTNKYR
+635 ENAEVLYDSTTNKYK

-673 SGITESLLTGKFYKD
+673 SGITESLLTGKFYRD
-688 GKEEI
+688 GKEVTEL
-693 DIISTD
+693 ISTD

-740 LEDLASITSFKFNF
+740 LDDLASITSFKFNF
-754 HYMNGGATYTVF
+754 HYMNGGATFTVYH
-766 RGTYLTIQWRV
+766 GTYLTIQWSV
-777 INTGT
+777 HTTYLSSGT
-782 LASSS
+782 SASAFNKDDKIMLSK
-787 STAYVSEPKV
+787 YIR
-797 QLMDNFTNSL
+797 D
-807 GIDLLKVANENREI
+807 GIDTTLKKVEENSGAV
-821 ESIQGPYYDN
+821 SIDYSFNPGGLTPGYVNSY
-831 WDTEREHPNW
+831 TSK
-841 TVHFTDGTSMG
+841 GTS
-852 GQLEGPYYDNW
+852 DNT
-863 DTEREH
+863 D
-869 PNYNLTLADGTVLHP
+869 
-884 TEAQVNGIAGTQ
+884 
-896 EVTLKYENMTEDGT
+896 
-910 VYPDG
+910 PDY
-915 LSKSKIGKIVSA
+915 
-927 DKFMG
+927 F
-932 NYDVVDI
+932 
-939 DNSTVTFDG
+939 
-948 DNVNINVKIKK
+948 
-959 ISEIITYFGGSTTYM
+959 IITYDYSIAGATLTSFGCGSDVEGVSIDYN
-974 TDAQEQTATINR
+974 EGVVTIKIPR
-986 NRNSL
+986 DYSRLYVEGDL
-991 VVTGNVDVS
+991 VVIFNVETEVDNGDGTTSTEITPRSQNISYSYDNVEN
-1000 FQYYVATATAS
+1000 FAWDLVHKHEPMAE
-1011 PGAPAVPIKMTA
+1011 PISSNT
-1023 TIKVSYMY
+1023 
-1031 INPLE
+1031 
-1036 DYADAG
+1036 
-1042 NIKAKAEKAT
+1042 
-1052 ALLSLKSGGIKLEK
+1052 KLEAASYDDHMGLDVDRL
-1066 KGFLDDTKIE
+1066 GFLGTDGGTKVRLYYNVPFEDTKIE
-1076 LTCNKTIKI
+1076 ISHERGDQPKAINGEEVVVDRSGHYGVQIKATSNSNPNVYFIVYIPLMLKDLYAETSDI
-1085 SAAGNEG
+1085 S
-1092 CIKGSG
+1092 
-1098 NASVVISKSGA
+1098 IS
-1109 NHYAWF
+1109 
-1115 TIEDGDYVVKAKVD
+1115 
-1129 IEVPDFHLEK
+1129 
-1139 SSIDLSGGSSASTV
+1139 GSSTAQV
-1153 FYNACKNDVGDAP
+1153 EFYNANGEPGNDVA
-1166 GIRGEDGALKIPETL
+1166 
-1181 PAEVSTSGIVLNGLD
+1181 LNGIIEKIKGLIVEQQ
-1196 GYNLDQSSLAGA
+1196 Y
-1208 TIDGYTFA
+1208 
-1216 PGWAWTEED
+1216 
-1225 GEVVGIEV
+1225 VVGRDPDNASTEFTSYIKSV
-1233 TAQNTIQGL
+1233 GLNSDNT
-1242 SAVVTADISEREG
+1242 AVVFTGNEMQEMDVMAMLLFSFKDDSDE
-1255 GHSATLTINYTSP
+1255 
-1268 ATASGEQLQGLV
+1268 GLV
-1280 ENLGGILMAVGGT
+1280 EVNITFTGTANSNVSGDGDQPENTEGETAGESDNPNGQNDTSSGTVVDQQLMPTSAT
-1293 PSKSQTQTTVGPGG
+1293 KSKSQTQTTVGPGG
-1307 GDPGGSGDGD
+1307 GDPGGSGGD
-1317 YDEDDTEMGTGA
+1317 SDEEDTEMGTGA
-1329 AYLVDYDADIEFI
+1329 AYLVDYDADIEFLPDG
-1342 MGEIDLT
+1342 MEIDLT

-1392 KVVYELKDNAYVE
+1392 KVVYEKKDSTYEE
-1405 VTSGDHARTLADA
+1405 VTSGEYVRTLADA
-1418 YRTKTVSEDGSI
+1418 YRKKTVSENGSV

-1436 DFESDDKA
+1436 DFESDDRS
-1444 KRLFTDDNGDY
+1444 KRLYTDDNGDY
-1455 KVYLNIPAIE
+1455 TAYLNVPAIQ
-1465 GLDPEKY
+1465 GLDTEKY

-1856 GANLE
+1856 GTNLE

-2214 PSQGTIDENFKEE
+2214 PSQDTIDENFKEE

-2896 LSKTMQNQTIF
+2896 LSKTMQNQTVF

>member
-43 HVENYQ
+43 HAENYKM
-49 IPGYITYEQ
+49 PRYITYEE

-74 PGYGSTL
+74 PGYNSTW
-81 VVSGGH
+81 VISGDNRTH
-87 TADTTDQGKPTGY
+87 ETDQGDDTGY
-100 LTVKDLGTAT
+100 LTAEDLGAAT
-110 IFANEDY
+110 CFADGTY
-117 TDLTDT
+117 KGLVPT

-128 GYYTEAIEHQA
+128 GYYTDAKEYQA
-139 TPAEAYIL
+139 TPAEAYVL

-178 DVDGKRYYAIEYNS
+178 EVDGEKYYAIEFNS

-367 NKEDKKQLRDEN
+367 DKEDKKQLRDEN

-451 IRTNGEEFRNA
+451 IRTNGEEFRNV

-545 LSATCIFA
+545 LSAACIFA

-591 DDSNKEESEKTEEG
+591 DDSNKEESEETTEEG
-605 ENPESVDGVYEGTVS
+605 ENPESVDGVYEGSVS

-635 DKAEVLYDSTTNKYR
+635 ENAEVLYDSTTNKYK

-673 SGITESLLTGKFYKD
+673 SGITESLLTGKFYRD
-688 GKEEI
+688 GKEVTEL
-693 DIISTD
+693 ISTD

-754 HYMNGGATYTVF
+754 HYMNGGATFTVF
-766 RGTYLTIQWRV
+766 HGTYLTIQWKV
-777 INTGT
+777 NKTMLSVGGG
-782 LASSS
+782 SSS
-787 STAYVSEPKV
+787 ASV
-797 QLMDNFTNSL
+797 DNLWNN
-807 GIDLLKVANENREI
+807 GEIDLDAEKVADGRWGTSVDISNMITENNVNVSGSLDTRISGTNEAYIEITNETDEDITFDWHMGTWQIDFRSPTTTMSGDENRLLNGGSLDWE
-821 ESIQGPYYDN
+821 GWVN
-831 WDTEREHPNW
+831 NHPII
-841 TVHFTDGTSMG
+841 
-852 GQLEGPYYDNW
+852 
-863 DTEREH
+863 R
-869 PNYNLTLADGTVLHP
+869 
-884 TEAQVNGIAGTQ
+884 GI
-896 EVTLKYENMTEDGT
+896 KIKKSHKKIRNSDT
-910 VYPDG
+910 VYITEESGEVHSIFITYYATYSKKTGLEYLKNIAFKANTQNDG
-915 LSKSKIGKIVSA
+915 LKIK
-927 DKFMG
+927 
-932 NYDVVDI
+932 
-939 DNSTVTFDG
+939 NSSGALEVRKDG
-948 DNVNINVKIKK
+948 FLGSNGVKIKL
-959 ISEIITYFGGSTTYM
+959 ESTNM
-974 TDAQEQTATINR
+974 NENDN
-986 NRNSL
+986 
-991 VVTGNVDVS
+991 
-1000 FQYYVATATAS
+1000 
-1011 PGAPAVPIKMTA
+1011 A
-1023 TIKVSYMY
+1023 TIKYEKTFGELT
-1031 INPLE
+1031 INNSGVITIKKSPDENAKIKTSIQYE
-1036 DYADAG
+1036 DEKVEFTLNIKVPAPYTPMNNGMEIRGMTKYARLYNVNGDYQQSSGTSYAD
-1042 NIKAKAEKAT
+1042 
-1052 ALLSLKSGGIKLEK
+1052 
-1066 KGFLDDTKIE
+1066 
-1076 LTCNKTIKI
+1076 
-1085 SAAGNEG
+1085 
-1092 CIKGSG
+1092 
-1098 NASVVISKSGA
+1098 
-1109 NHYAWF
+1109 
-1115 TIEDGDYVVKAKVD
+1115 
-1129 IEVPDFHLEK
+1129 
-1139 SSIDLSGGSSASTV
+1139 
-1153 FYNACKNDVGDAP
+1153 
-1166 GIRGEDGALKIPETL
+1166 LKIMGLTSDIGISGTISNTDPAVYLADIGEKDKYKAVFTGQNNNLVDGENADITITLTDSAGETI
-1181 PAEVSTSGIVLNGLD
+1181 VITFVYSG
-1196 GYNLDQSSLAGA
+1196 NLDQ
-1208 TIDGYTFA
+1208 D
-1216 PGWAWTEED
+1216 
-1225 GEVVGIEV
+1225 
-1233 TAQNTIQGL
+1233 
-1242 SAVVTADISEREG
+1242 
-1255 GHSATLTINYTSP
+1255 
-1268 ATASGEQLQGLV
+1268 
-1280 ENLGGILMAVGGT
+1280 VGGDPEEPET
-1293 PSKSQTQTTVGPGG
+1293 PTDPDNPGDSEEPETPTDPDNPGGSETPIADNLTPTSANQHKSQTQTTVGPGG
-1307 GDPGGSGDGD
+1307 GDPGGSGGD
-1317 YDEDDTEMGTGA
+1317 SDEEDTEMGTGA
-1329 AYLVDYDADIEFI
+1329 AYLVDYDADIEFLPDG
-1342 MGEIDLT
+1342 MEIDLT

-1392 KVVYELKDNAYVE
+1392 KVVYEKKDSTYEE
-1405 VTSGDHARTLADA
+1405 VTSGEYVRTLADA
-1418 YRTKTVSEDGSI
+1418 YRKKTVSENGSV

-1436 DFESDDKA
+1436 DFESDDRS
-1444 KRLFTDDNGDY
+1444 KRLYTDDNGDY
-1455 KVYLNIPAIE
+1455 TAYLNVPAIQ
-1465 GLDPEKY
+1465 GLDTEKY

-1539 YDERYAYDTKFTE
+1539 YDERHAFDTKFTE

-1856 GANLE
+1856 GTNLE

-2069 FIRDKDTSKRSIN
+2069 FIRDKDTSMRSIN

-2214 PSQGTIDENFKEE
+2214 PSQDTIDENFKEE

-2407 VKKEHTINNI
+2407 VKKEYTINSI

-2896 LSKTMQNQTIF
+2896 LSKTMQNQTVF